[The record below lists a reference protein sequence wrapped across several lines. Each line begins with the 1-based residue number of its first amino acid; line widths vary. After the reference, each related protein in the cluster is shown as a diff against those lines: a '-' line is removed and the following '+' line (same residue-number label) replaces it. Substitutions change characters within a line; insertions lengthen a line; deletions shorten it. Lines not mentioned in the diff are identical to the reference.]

1 MGKLNKNELLEGV
14 RNIIQESFN
23 RDTENF
29 DGTTK
34 FNIHR
39 YVNGLIEEGHK
50 NPELMSYLV
59 NYNNALANGAQ
70 DFMLFEQFGQGL
82 VKYAKGNKSIKTVIE
97 QMNNTLATD
106 GANLVGYQLI
116 EQIENPLTKDNIKYL
131 YNQYVANKCQE
142 TKDNLVEALSQLV
155 EDGDPVATKLNI
167 LLTEESSMSANFIH
181 ADYVNESEVKNFEKK
196 LQEQRDKKTMDQIF
210 SKVQRYIDEKLD
222 EDEKARLTEKD
233 DFCLNAIAN
242 NQGINLS
249 EHINNIRHSDASSN
263 QRLMEV
269 INLYSNAINQGAYE
283 ERLYETFLQNVSKFN
298 YLLPVSKAMKSITEK
313 VDSKREE
320 ITLTKILEEMKDDHS
335 SFIYVDLIQEDVARY
350 VKEPNAINRVQ
361 LRNALMPYASDP
373 YINEMFNVI
382 YSDNSRRAN
391 ELTEKALNIKDQIN
405 IIRENA
411 SVSNIYT
418 PVQYVKEN
426 EAIFNVNGQFYV
438 KKGNNIAVLED
449 KLVDQLDER
458 FVELCRLVNDPHVEI
473 NEDHIILHSN
483 DKYATI
489 FEGYVDIYGHKES
502 KETLRNLREMCMKY
516 DDYDTNFYI
525 MCSCLLENFNNIA
538 KIDWAKHVTLNE
550 NNNINADLFKLDQ
563 NIFIATHNDAIGQHT
578 FYRNVNPIF
587 CKNKLNEHMG
597 INVSSLFSDLLPSQ
611 DKIILKLN
619 ETKNQYEDSIEKYED
634 MIEKLN
640 KALESASDENKE
652 KLEKAIADAEEKLDD
667 IKTEYKEWQK
677 QADDATGEDNSDDT
691 DDEDSV
697 DDETTD
703 DNSTDDGTVT
713 KENPNEPMS
722 DEEVDAS
729 KDELSQ
735 PLSGEDGESEATDNF
750 DDEESDEGVTDDEFA
765 KFLGSDSDDDSDDD
779 EDSEGTGFDDAAANA
794 IDADNDSDEDET
806 DFEDS
811 DDDYDSE
818 DVFGSDEDS
827 DEDDEEAFKEVNF
840 DDDSDDSET
849 TDDDEDIF
857 EPEDSDETETDDSD
871 EFGNSEDDEETA
883 SEDNDEDSYNSM
895 TTVDMGDNSDD
906 EETAEPGDEATD
918 VFGGDTED
926 PLGTN
931 SEIEDIPDNTPKTVE
946 DEKEETYQPKFSYK
960 IADVMFD
967 ENVKDGKKEKSGS
980 VIVIVP
986 MIDGTGKKYV
996 ENKTIEF
1003 YLDDDNNPILDNE
1016 PMTNELYAAVIDAIK
1031 NHPDY
1036 SDVCETAEP
1045 ANEEV
1050 GPTVAAQLADDDD
1063 DDDWEAAYLRDG
1075 NDEDREEYSQKL
1087 DSDDDDDDDDW
1098 DYPLTKLSDED
1109 DDNSDND
1116 SDDDMFG
1123 FKMSDITDDEDD
1135 SDDDSDEEDDE
1146 DDDKETVIIPTY
1158 KSGNTEIELPA
1169 PSADGTEI
1177 PESKEV
1183 KVKKPLKEHKSIKIT
1198 PVFKNKAGKSFFL
1211 NEATIK
1217 ASKSKDQKGTPLT
1230 EEIID
1235 GSTTNEIS
1243 TSDSTG
1249 NNPIEDY
1256 NEETDYDT
1264 LSKMQVKAIKSA
1276 GKANEDG
1283 NNVIVTD
1290 LATEGH
1296 DSDTVKYFII
1306 SDNYESCDSESYAIY
1321 QIGADIYYRDAKEF
1335 YQIIEDFKDEV
1346 PGQTIESLKVD
1357 YADKGKQLTSYN
1369 ITDND
1374 DCMFIISSIFSALTG
1389 KSYDSNNKYMN
1400 ENCKIKRST
1409 KVDSDND
1416 IDNSK
1421 VANDAKYGTKEEN
1434 DFKQEIEDKQKKDG
1448 LVGALDPQQDENEA
1462 VKPKLPNVNLVTEH
1476 NNKNPF
1482 LEEGAVIEYEVND
1495 KVLYKNEPWTVF
1507 AVDEETG
1514 DKQNLKITKDG
1525 KTLDVT
1531 SKDIKPDPSQFKDID
1546 NTPDQFEFDKNNLN
1560 KTPEN
1565 PKAEKMADLNG
1576 KTVEC
1581 NIVVDSMVL
1590 KNTLNGERFKANLKD
1605 ILEGVDDVR
1614 VYVGDKE
1621 ETWHKDNIDID
1632 VEDWIPAVIASENDE
1647 PLRKIK
1653 VSPKSYVDTTDDTD
1667 LVDCTVAGKVTQLPK
1682 HAIRI
1687 LV

>member
-1 MGKLNKNELLEGV
+1 MGKLNKSELLEGV

-50 NPELMSYLV
+50 NPELMSYLI

-82 VKYAKGNKSIKTVIE
+82 AKYAKGNKSIKSVIE

-116 EQIENPLTKDNIKYL
+116 EQIDNPLTKDNIKYL

-142 TKDNLVEALSQLV
+142 TKDNLVEALSPLV

-640 KALESASDENKE
+640 KALESSSDENKE

-667 IKTEYKEWQK
+667 IKAEYKEWQK
-677 QADDATGEDNSDDT
+677 QADDVTGEDNSDDT
-691 DDEDSV
+691 DD
-697 DDETTD
+697 DET
-703 DNSTDDGTVT
+703 TDDGTVT

-735 PLSGEDGESEATDNF
+735 PLSGEDGDSEATDNF
-750 DDEESDEGVTDDEFA
+750 DDEESDEGITDDEFA
-765 KFLGSDSDDDSDDD
+765 KFLGSDSDDD

-794 IDADNDSDEDET
+794 IDADNDSDDDET

-811 DDDYDSE
+811 DDDYDSD

-827 DEDDEEAFKEVNF
+827 DDDSDEEAFKEVNF
-840 DDDSDDSET
+840 DDDTDDTESA
-849 TDDDEDIF
+849 DDDEDIF
-857 EPEDSDETETDDSD
+857 EPEDSDETETDDED
-871 EFGNSEDDEETA
+871 EFGNSEDYEETA
-883 SEDNDEDSYNSM
+883 SEDNDEDTYNSM

-931 SEIEDIPDNTPKTVE
+931 SEIEDIPANTPKTVE
-946 DEKEETYQPKFSYK
+946 DEKEEIYQPKFSYK

-1063 DDDWEAAYLRDG
+1063 DDDDWEAAYLRDG

-1087 DSDDDDDDDDW
+1087 DSDDDDDDDDNW
-1098 DYPLTKLSDED
+1098 DYPLTKLSDEED

-1123 FKMSDITDDEDD
+1123 FKMSDITDDED
-1135 SDDDSDEEDDE
+1135 EDDE
-1146 DDDKETVIIPTY
+1146 DSDEDTDDKETVIIPTY

-1177 PESKEV
+1177 PESKKV

-1264 LSKMQVKAIKSA
+1264 LSKMHVKAIKSA
-1276 GKANEDG
+1276 EKANEDG

-1306 SDNYESCDSESYAIY
+1306 SDNYESGDSESYAIY

-1357 YADKGKQLTSYN
+1357 YADKGEQLTSYN
-1369 ITDND
+1369 ITDSD

-1409 KVDSDND
+1409 KIDSDND

-1462 VKPKLPNVNLVTEH
+1462 AKPKLPNVNLVTEH
-1476 NNKNPF
+1476 NKNPF

-1514 DKQNLKITKDG
+1514 DKQNLKITKNG
-1525 KTLDVT
+1525 KTIDVT

-1653 VSPKSYVDTTDDTD
+1653 VNPKSYVDTTDDTD

>member
-1 MGKLNKNELLEGV
+1 MGKLNKSELLEGV

-50 NPELMSYLV
+50 NPELMSYLI

-82 VKYAKGNKSIKTVIE
+82 AKYAKGNKSIKTVIE

-142 TKDNLVEALSQLV
+142 TKDNLVEALSPLV

-283 ERLYETFLQNVSKFN
+283 ERLYETFLQNISKFN

-483 DKYATI
+483 NKYATI

-667 IKTEYKEWQK
+667 IKAEYKEWQK
-677 QADDATGEDNSDDT
+677 QADDVTGENNSDDT
-691 DDEDSV
+691 DD
-697 DDETTD
+697 DET
-703 DNSTDDGTVT
+703 TDDGTVT

-735 PLSGEDGESEATDNF
+735 PLSGEDGDSEATDNF
-750 DDEESDEGVTDDEFA
+750 DDEESDEGITDDEFA
-765 KFLGSDSDDDSDDD
+765 KFLGSDSDDD

-794 IDADNDSDEDET
+794 IDADNDSDDET

-811 DDDYDSE
+811 DDDYDSD

-827 DEDDEEAFKEVNF
+827 DDDSDEEAFKEVNF
-840 DDDSDDSET
+840 DDDSDSDS
-849 TDDDEDIF
+849 TDDDDDIF
-857 EPEDSDETETDDSD
+857 EPEDSDETETDDED

-883 SEDNDEDSYNSM
+883 SEDNDEDTYNSM

-931 SEIEDIPDNTPKTVE
+931 SEIEDIPANTPKTVE
-946 DEKEETYQPKFSYK
+946 DQKEETYQPKFSYK

-1063 DDDWEAAYLRDG
+1063 DDDDWEAAYLRDG

-1087 DSDDDDDDDDW
+1087 DSDDDDDDDDNW
-1098 DYPLTKLSDED
+1098 DYPLIKLSDEEE

-1123 FKMSDITDDEDD
+1123 FKMSDITDDED
-1135 SDDDSDEEDDE
+1135 EDDE
-1146 DDDKETVIIPTY
+1146 DSDEDTDDKETVIIPTY

-1264 LSKMQVKAIKSA
+1264 LSKMHVKAIKSA
-1276 GKANEDG
+1276 EKANEDG

-1306 SDNYESCDSESYAIY
+1306 SDNYESGDSESYAIY
-1321 QIGADIYYRDAKEF
+1321 QLGADIYYRDAKEF

-1357 YADKGKQLTSYN
+1357 YADKGEQLTSYN
-1369 ITDND
+1369 ITDSD

-1462 VKPKLPNVNLVTEH
+1462 AKPKLPNVNLVTEH
-1476 NNKNPF
+1476 NKNPF

-1514 DKQNLKITKDG
+1514 DKQNLKITKNG
-1525 KTLDVT
+1525 KTIDVT

-1653 VSPKSYVDTTDDTD
+1653 VNPKSYVDTTDDTD

>member
-1 MGKLNKNELLEGV
+1 MGKLNKSELLEGV

-50 NPELMSYLV
+50 NPELMNYLI

-82 VKYAKGNKSIKTVIE
+82 AKYAKGNKSIKTVIE

-142 TKDNLVEALSQLV
+142 TKDNLVEALSPLV

-283 ERLYETFLQNVSKFN
+283 ERLYETFLQSISKFN

-667 IKTEYKEWQK
+667 IKAEYKEWQK
-677 QADDATGEDNSDDT
+677 QVDDVTGEDNSDDT
-691 DDEDSV
+691 G
-697 DDETTD
+697 DDET
-703 DNSTDDGTVT
+703 TDDGTVT

-735 PLSGEDGESEATDNF
+735 PLSGEDGDSEATDNF
-750 DDEESDEGVTDDEFA
+750 DDEESDEGITDDEFA
-765 KFLGSDSDDDSDDD
+765 KFLGSDSDDD
-779 EDSEGTGFDDAAANA
+779 EDSEGTGFDNAAANA
-794 IDADNDSDEDET
+794 IDADNDSDDDET

-811 DDDYDSE
+811 DDDYDSD

-827 DEDDEEAFKEVNF
+827 DDDSDEEAFKEVNF
-840 DDDSDDSET
+840 DDDTDDTESA
-849 TDDDEDIF
+849 DDDEDIF
-857 EPEDSDETETDDSD
+857 EPEDSDETETDDKD

-883 SEDNDEDSYNSM
+883 SEDNDEDTYNSM
-895 TTVDMGDNSDD
+895 TTVDMGDNSDN

-931 SEIEDIPDNTPKTVE
+931 SEIEDIPANTPKTVE
-946 DEKEETYQPKFSYK
+946 DEKEEIYQPKFSYK

-1016 PMTNELYAAVIDAIK
+1016 PMTNELYSAVIDAIK

-1063 DDDWEAAYLRDG
+1063 DDDWETAYLRDG

-1087 DSDDDDDDDDW
+1087 DSNDDDDDDDNW
-1098 DYPLTKLSDED
+1098 DYPLTKLSDEED
-1109 DDNSDND
+1109 DDDSDND

-1123 FKMSDITDDEDD
+1123 FKMSDITDDEDEDDED
-1135 SDDDSDEEDDE
+1135 SDDDT
-1146 DDDKETVIIPTY
+1146 DDKETVIIPTY

-1243 TSDSTG
+1243 TSDYTG

-1264 LSKMQVKAIKSA
+1264 LSKMHVKAIKSVE
-1276 GKANEDG
+1276 KANEDG

-1306 SDNYESCDSESYAIY
+1306 SDNYESDDSESYAIY

-1357 YADKGKQLTSYN
+1357 YADKGEQLTSYN
-1369 ITDND
+1369 ITDSD

-1409 KVDSDND
+1409 KIDSDND

-1462 VKPKLPNVNLVTEH
+1462 AKPKLPNVNLVTEH
-1476 NNKNPF
+1476 NKNPF

-1514 DKQNLKITKDG
+1514 GKQNLKITKNG
-1525 KTLDVT
+1525 KTIDVT
-1531 SKDIKPDPSQFKDID
+1531 SNDIKPDPSQFKDID

-1632 VEDWIPAVIASENDE
+1632 VKDWIPAVIASENDE

-1653 VSPKSYVDTTDDTD
+1653 VNPKSYVDTTDDTD

>member
-82 VKYAKGNKSIKTVIE
+82 AKYAKGNKSIKTVIE

-106 GANLVGYQLI
+106 GADLVGYQLI

-142 TKDNLVEALSQLV
+142 TKDNLVEALSPLV

-473 NEDHIILHSN
+473 NEDYIILHSN

-640 KALESASDENKE
+640 KALETASDENKE

-667 IKTEYKEWQK
+667 IKAEYKEWQK
-677 QADDATGEDNSDDT
+677 QVDDVTGKDKSDDK
-691 DDEDSV
+691 D
-697 DDETTD
+697 DDET
-703 DNSTDDGTVT
+703 TDDGTVT

-735 PLSGEDGESEATDNF
+735 PLSGEDGDSEATDNF
-750 DDEESDEGVTDDEFA
+750 DDEESDEGITDDEFA
-765 KFLGSDSDDDSDDD
+765 KFLGSDSDDD
-779 EDSEGTGFDDAAANA
+779 EDSEGTGFDNAAANA
-794 IDADNDSDEDET
+794 IDADNDSDYDET
-806 DFEDS
+806 DFEDP
-811 DDDYDSE
+811 DYDYDS
-818 DVFGSDEDS
+818 DDIFGYDEDS
-827 DEDDEEAFKEVNF
+827 DDDSDEEAFKEVNF
-840 DDDSDDSET
+840 DDDSDDSDS

-857 EPEDSDETETDDSD
+857 EPEDSDETETDDED
-871 EFGNSEDDEETA
+871 EFGNSEDDEETT
-883 SEDNDEDSYNSM
+883 SEDNDEDTYNSM

-906 EETAEPGDEATD
+906 EENTEPGDEATD

-931 SEIEDIPDNTPKTVE
+931 FEIEDIPSNTPKTVE
-946 DEKEETYQPKFSYK
+946 DEKEEAYQPKFSYK

-1036 SDVCETAEP
+1036 NDVCDTAEP

-1050 GPTVAAQLADDDD
+1050 GPTVAAQLTDDND
-1063 DDDWEAAYLRDG
+1063 DDDWEAEYLRDG

-1087 DSDDDDDDDDW
+1087 DSDDDDDDDW
-1098 DYPLTKLSDED
+1098 DFPLTKLSD
-1109 DDNSDND
+1109 DND
-1116 SDDDMFG
+1116 ESDDDMFG
-1123 FKMSDITDDEDD
+1123 FKMSDIND
-1135 SDDDSDEEDDE
+1135 SDDDESDDDE
-1146 DDDKETVIIPTY
+1146 SDDKETVIIPTY

-1177 PESKEV
+1177 PESKKV

-1198 PVFKNKAGKSFFL
+1198 PVFKNKSGKSFFL

-1276 GKANEDG
+1276 EKANEDG

-1290 LATEGH
+1290 LSTEGY

-1306 SDNYESCDSESYAIY
+1306 SKNYESGDSESYAIY

-1357 YADKGKQLTSYN
+1357 YADKGEQLTSYN
-1369 ITDND
+1369 ITDSD

-1409 KVDSDND
+1409 KIDSDDD

-1448 LVGALDPQQDENEA
+1448 LVGALDPPQDENEA
-1462 VKPKLPNVNLVTEH
+1462 AKPKLPNVNLVTEH
-1476 NNKNPF
+1476 NKNPF

-1514 DKQNLKITKDG
+1514 DKQNLKITKNG
-1525 KTLDVT
+1525 KTIDVT

-1621 ETWHKDNIDID
+1621 ETWHKDNIDIA

-1653 VSPKSYVDTTDDTD
+1653 VNPKSYVDTTDDTD

>member
-1 MGKLNKNELLEGV
+1 
-14 RNIIQESFN
+14 
-23 RDTENF
+23 
-29 DGTTK
+29 
-34 FNIHR
+34 
-39 YVNGLIEEGHK
+39 
-50 NPELMSYLV
+50 
-59 NYNNALANGAQ
+59 
-70 DFMLFEQFGQGL
+70 
-82 VKYAKGNKSIKTVIE
+82 
-97 QMNNTLATD
+97 
-106 GANLVGYQLI
+106 
-116 EQIENPLTKDNIKYL
+116 
-131 YNQYVANKCQE
+131 
-142 TKDNLVEALSQLV
+142 
-155 EDGDPVATKLNI
+155 
-167 LLTEESSMSANFIH
+167 
-181 ADYVNESEVKNFEKK
+181 
-196 LQEQRDKKTMDQIF
+196 
-210 SKVQRYIDEKLD
+210 
-222 EDEKARLTEKD
+222 
-233 DFCLNAIAN
+233 
-242 NQGINLS
+242 
-249 EHINNIRHSDASSN
+249 
-263 QRLMEV
+263 MEV

-667 IKTEYKEWQK
+667 IKAEYKEWQK
-677 QADDATGEDNSDDT
+677 QADDVTGEDNSDDI
-691 DDEDSV
+691 DDEDSK
-697 DDETTD
+697 DDD
-703 DNSTDDGTVT
+703 TVT

-722 DEEVDAS
+722 DDEVDAS

-735 PLSGEDGESEATDNF
+735 PLSGEDGDSEATDNF

-765 KFLGSDSDDDSDDD
+765 KFLGSDSDDDYDD

-794 IDADNDSDEDET
+794 IDADDDADDDET
-806 DFEDS
+806 DFDDS
-811 DDDYDSE
+811 EDDYDSE

-840 DDDSDDSET
+840 DDDSNDSET

-857 EPEDSDETETDDSD
+857 EPEDSDETETDDED
-871 EFGNSEDDEETA
+871 EFGNSEDDDETA
-883 SEDNDEDSYNSM
+883 SEDNDEDTYNSM

-906 EETAEPGDEATD
+906 EETDEPGDEATD

-931 SEIEDIPDNTPKTVE
+931 SEIEDIPANTPKTVE
-946 DEKEETYQPKFSYK
+946 DEKEEAYQPKFSYK

-1063 DDDWEAAYLRDG
+1063 DDDDWETAYLRDG

-1087 DSDDDDDDDDW
+1087 DSDEDDDDW
-1098 DYPLTKLSDED
+1098 DFPLTKLSDEDD

-1123 FKMSDITDDEDD
+1123 FKMSDITDDEDEN
-1135 SDDDSDEEDDE
+1135 DDDSDEDD
-1146 DDDKETVIIPTY
+1146 DSDDKETVIIPTY
-1158 KSGNTEIELPA
+1158 KSGKTEIELPA

-1217 ASKSKDQKGTPLT
+1217 ASKSKD
-1230 EEIID
+1230 
-1235 GSTTNEIS
+1235 
-1243 TSDSTG
+1243 
-1249 NNPIEDY
+1249 
-1256 NEETDYDT
+1256 
-1264 LSKMQVKAIKSA
+1264 
-1276 GKANEDG
+1276 
-1283 NNVIVTD
+1283 
-1290 LATEGH
+1290 
-1296 DSDTVKYFII
+1296 
-1306 SDNYESCDSESYAIY
+1306 
-1321 QIGADIYYRDAKEF
+1321 
-1335 YQIIEDFKDEV
+1335 
-1346 PGQTIESLKVD
+1346 
-1357 YADKGKQLTSYN
+1357 
-1369 ITDND
+1369 
-1374 DCMFIISSIFSALTG
+1374 
-1389 KSYDSNNKYMN
+1389 
-1400 ENCKIKRST
+1400 
-1409 KVDSDND
+1409 
-1416 IDNSK
+1416 
-1421 VANDAKYGTKEEN
+1421 
-1434 DFKQEIEDKQKKDG
+1434 
-1448 LVGALDPQQDENEA
+1448 
-1462 VKPKLPNVNLVTEH
+1462 
-1476 NNKNPF
+1476 
-1482 LEEGAVIEYEVND
+1482 
-1495 KVLYKNEPWTVF
+1495 
-1507 AVDEETG
+1507 
-1514 DKQNLKITKDG
+1514 
-1525 KTLDVT
+1525 
-1531 SKDIKPDPSQFKDID
+1531 
-1546 NTPDQFEFDKNNLN
+1546 
-1560 KTPEN
+1560 
-1565 PKAEKMADLNG
+1565 
-1576 KTVEC
+1576 
-1581 NIVVDSMVL
+1581 
-1590 KNTLNGERFKANLKD
+1590 
-1605 ILEGVDDVR
+1605 
-1614 VYVGDKE
+1614 
-1621 ETWHKDNIDID
+1621 
-1632 VEDWIPAVIASENDE
+1632 
-1647 PLRKIK
+1647 
-1653 VSPKSYVDTTDDTD
+1653 
-1667 LVDCTVAGKVTQLPK
+1667 
-1682 HAIRI
+1682 
-1687 LV
+1687 

>member
-1 MGKLNKNELLEGV
+1 MGKLNKSELLEGV

-50 NPELMSYLV
+50 NPELMSYLI

-82 VKYAKGNKSIKTVIE
+82 AKYAKGNKSIKTVIE

-142 TKDNLVEALSQLV
+142 TKDNLVEALSPLV

-283 ERLYETFLQNVSKFN
+283 ERLYETFLQNISKFN

-382 YSDNSRRAN
+382 YSDNSRRSN

-483 DKYATI
+483 NKYATI

-640 KALESASDENKE
+640 KALESSSDENKE

-667 IKTEYKEWQK
+667 IKAEYKEWQK
-677 QADDATGEDNSDDT
+677 QADDVTGEDNSDDT
-691 DDEDSV
+691 DD
-697 DDETTD
+697 DET
-703 DNSTDDGTVT
+703 TDDGTVT

-735 PLSGEDGESEATDNF
+735 PLSGEDGDSEATDNF
-750 DDEESDEGVTDDEFA
+750 DDEESDEGITDDEFA
-765 KFLGSDSDDDSDDD
+765 KFLGSDSDDN
-779 EDSEGTGFDDAAANA
+779 EDSEGTGFDNAAANA
-794 IDADNDSDEDET
+794 IDADDDADDDET

-811 DDDYDSE
+811 DDDYDSD

-827 DEDDEEAFKEVNF
+827 DDDSDEEAFKEVNF
-840 DDDSDDSET
+840 DDDTDDTESA
-849 TDDDEDIF
+849 DDDEDIF
-857 EPEDSDETETDDSD
+857 EPEDSDEIETDDED

-883 SEDNDEDSYNSM
+883 SEDNDEDTYNSM

-931 SEIEDIPDNTPKTVE
+931 SEIEDIPANTPKTVE

-1050 GPTVAAQLADDDD
+1050 GPTVAAQIADDDDD

-1087 DSDDDDDDDDW
+1087 DSDDDDDDDNW
-1098 DYPLTKLSDED
+1098 DYPLTKLSDEED

-1123 FKMSDITDDEDD
+1123 FKMSDITDDED
-1135 SDDDSDEEDDE
+1135 EDDE
-1146 DDDKETVIIPTY
+1146 DSDEDTDDKETVIIPTY

-1177 PESKEV
+1177 PESKNV

-1264 LSKMQVKAIKSA
+1264 LSKMHVKAIKSA
-1276 GKANEDG
+1276 EKTNEDG

-1306 SDNYESCDSESYAIY
+1306 SDNYESGDSESYAIY

-1357 YADKGKQLTSYN
+1357 YADKGEQLTSYN
-1369 ITDND
+1369 ITDSD

-1462 VKPKLPNVNLVTEH
+1462 AKPKLPNVNLVTEH
-1476 NNKNPF
+1476 NKNSF

-1514 DKQNLKITKDG
+1514 DKQNLKITKNG
-1525 KTLDVT
+1525 KTIDVT

-1653 VSPKSYVDTTDDTD
+1653 VNPKSYVDTTDDTD

>member
-1 MGKLNKNELLEGV
+1 MGKLNKSELLEGV

-82 VKYAKGNKSIKTVIE
+82 AKYAKGNKSIKSVIE

-142 TKDNLVEALSQLV
+142 TKDNLVEALSSLV

-181 ADYVNESEVKNFEKK
+181 ADYVNESEVKKFEKK

-411 SVSNIYT
+411 TVSNIYT

-550 NNNINADLFKLDQ
+550 NNNINADLFRLDQ

-667 IKTEYKEWQK
+667 IKAEYKEWQK
-677 QADDATGEDNSDDT
+677 QVDDVTGEDNSDDT
-691 DDEDSV
+691 DD
-697 DDETTD
+697 DET
-703 DNSTDDGTVT
+703 TDDGTVT

-735 PLSGEDGESEATDNF
+735 PLSGEDGDSEVTDNF
-750 DDEESDEGVTDDEFA
+750 DDEESDEGITDDEFA

-794 IDADNDSDEDET
+794 IDADDDADDDET

-811 DDDYDSE
+811 DDDYDSD

-840 DDDSDDSET
+840 DDDTDDTEST
-849 TDDDEDIF
+849 DDEDIF
-857 EPEDSDETETDDSD
+857 EPQDSDETETDDED

-883 SEDNDEDSYNSM
+883 SEDNDEDTYNSM

-931 SEIEDIPDNTPKTVE
+931 SEIEDIPANTPKTVE
-946 DEKEETYQPKFSYK
+946 DEKEEAYQPKFSYK

-1087 DSDDDDDDDDW
+1087 DSDDDDDDDDNW

-1123 FKMSDITDDEDD
+1123 FKMSDITDNED
-1135 SDDDSDEEDDE
+1135 EDDE
-1146 DDDKETVIIPTY
+1146 DSDDTDDKETVIIPTY

-1264 LSKMQVKAIKSA
+1264 LSKMHVKAIKSSE
-1276 GKANEDG
+1276 KANEDG

-1306 SDNYESCDSESYAIY
+1306 SDNYESGDSESYAIY
-1321 QIGADIYYRDAKEF
+1321 QLGADIYYRDAKEF

-1357 YADKGKQLTSYN
+1357 YADKGEQLTSYN
-1369 ITDND
+1369 ITDSD

-1462 VKPKLPNVNLVTEH
+1462 AKPKLPNVNLVTEH
-1476 NNKNPF
+1476 NKNPF

-1514 DKQNLKITKDG
+1514 DKQNLKITKNG
-1525 KTLDVT
+1525 KTIDVT

-1605 ILEGVDDVR
+1605 ILEGVDNVR

-1621 ETWHKDNIDID
+1621 ETWNKDNIDID

-1653 VSPKSYVDTTDDTD
+1653 VNPKSYVDTTDDTD

>member
-1 MGKLNKNELLEGV
+1 MGKLNKSELLEGV

-50 NPELMSYLV
+50 NPALMSYLV

-82 VKYAKGNKSIKTVIE
+82 AKYAKGNKSIKSVIE

-116 EQIENPLTKDNIKYL
+116 EQIKNPLTKDNIKYL

-142 TKDNLVEALSQLV
+142 TKDNLVEALSPLV

-263 QRLMEV
+263 KRLMEV

-640 KALESASDENKE
+640 KALESSSDENKE

-667 IKTEYKEWQK
+667 IKAEYKEWQK
-677 QADDATGEDNSDDT
+677 QADDVTGEDNSDDT
-691 DDEDSV
+691 DD
-697 DDETTD
+697 DETTD
-703 DNSTDDGTVT
+703 DDSTDDGTVT

-735 PLSGEDGESEATDNF
+735 PLSGEDGDSEATDNF

-765 KFLGSDSDDDSDDD
+765 KFLGNDSDDDVDDD

-794 IDADNDSDEDET
+794 IDADDDSDDDET

-811 DDDYDSE
+811 DDDYDS
-818 DVFGSDEDS
+818 DDIFGSDEDS
-827 DEDDEEAFKEVNF
+827 DEDSDEEAFKEVNF
-840 DDDSDDSET
+840 DDDSDDSDS

-857 EPEDSDETETDDSD
+857 EPDDSDETETDDEA
-871 EFGNSEDDEETA
+871 EFGTSEDDEETA
-883 SEDNDEDSYNSM
+883 SEDNDEDTYNSM
-895 TTVDMGDNSDD
+895 TTVDMGDNSDND
-906 EETAEPGDEATD
+906 ETVEPGDEATD

-931 SEIEDIPDNTPKTVE
+931 SEIEDIPANTPKTVE
-946 DEKEETYQPKFSYK
+946 DEKEEAYQPKFSYK

-1036 SDVCETAEP
+1036 NDVCETAEP

-1087 DSDDDDDDDDW
+1087 DSDDDDDDDDNW
-1098 DYPLTKLSDED
+1098 DFPLTKLSDED

-1123 FKMSDITDDEDD
+1123 FKMSDITDDEDEDDED
-1135 SDDDSDEEDDE
+1135 SDDDT
-1146 DDDKETVIIPTY
+1146 DDKETVIIPTY

-1264 LSKMQVKAIKSA
+1264 LSKMHVKAIKSA
-1276 GKANEDG
+1276 EKANEDG

-1290 LATEGH
+1290 LSTEGH

-1306 SDNYESCDSESYAIY
+1306 SDNYESGDSESYAIY

-1357 YADKGKQLTSYN
+1357 YADKGEQLTSYN
-1369 ITDND
+1369 ITDSD

-1409 KVDSDND
+1409 KIDSDND

-1462 VKPKLPNVNLVTEH
+1462 AKPKLPNVNLVTEH
-1476 NNKNPF
+1476 NKNPF
-1482 LEEGAVIEYEVND
+1482 LEEDAVIEYEVND

-1514 DKQNLKITKDG
+1514 DKQNLKITKNG
-1525 KTLDVT
+1525 KTIDVT

-1653 VSPKSYVDTTDDTD
+1653 VNPKSYVDTTDDTD

>member
-1 MGKLNKNELLEGV
+1 MGKLNKSELLEGV

-82 VKYAKGNKSIKTVIE
+82 AKYAKGNKSIKTVIE

-142 TKDNLVEALSQLV
+142 TKDNLVEALSPLV

-473 NEDHIILHSN
+473 NEDYIILHSN

-667 IKTEYKEWQK
+667 IKAEYKEWQK
-677 QADDATGEDNSDDT
+677 QADDVTGEDNSDDT
-691 DDEDSV
+691 DD
-697 DDETTD
+697 DET
-703 DNSTDDGTVT
+703 TDDGTVT

-735 PLSGEDGESEATDNF
+735 PLSGEDGDSEATDNF

-794 IDADNDSDEDET
+794 IDADNDSDDET

-811 DDDYDSE
+811 DDDYDSD
-818 DVFGSDEDS
+818 DVFGSDDDS
-827 DEDDEEAFKEVNF
+827 DDDSDEEAFKEVNF
-840 DDDSDDSET
+840 DDDSDDSDS

-857 EPEDSDETETDDSD
+857 EPEDSDETETDDED
-871 EFGNSEDDEETA
+871 EFGTSEDDEETA
-883 SEDNDEDSYNSM
+883 SEDNDEDTYNSM
-895 TTVDMGDNSDD
+895 TTVDMGDNSDND
-906 EETAEPGDEATD
+906 ETVEPGDEATD

-931 SEIEDIPDNTPKTVE
+931 SEIEDIPANTPKTVE
-946 DEKEETYQPKFSYK
+946 DQKEETYQPKFSYK

-1063 DDDWEAAYLRDG
+1063 DDDDWEAAYLRDG

-1087 DSDDDDDDDDW
+1087 DSDDDDDDDW

-1109 DDNSDND
+1109 DDDNSDND
-1116 SDDDMFG
+1116 DDDNMFG
-1123 FKMSDITDDEDD
+1123 FNMSDITDDEDD
-1135 SDDDSDEEDDE
+1135 DSDEDDDDS
-1146 DDDKETVIIPTY
+1146 DDKETVIIPTY

-1177 PESKEV
+1177 PESKKV

-1243 TSDSTG
+1243 TSDYTG

-1276 GKANEDG
+1276 EKANEDG

-1306 SDNYESCDSESYAIY
+1306 SDNYESGDSESYAIY
-1321 QIGADIYYRDAKEF
+1321 QLGADIYYRDAKEF

-1357 YADKGKQLTSYN
+1357 YADKGEQLTSYN
-1369 ITDND
+1369 ITDSD

-1462 VKPKLPNVNLVTEH
+1462 AKPKLPNVNLVTEH
-1476 NNKNPF
+1476 NKNPF

-1514 DKQNLKITKDG
+1514 DKQNLKITKNG
-1525 KTLDVT
+1525 KTIDVT

-1632 VEDWIPAVIASENDE
+1632 VKDWIPAVIASENDE

-1653 VSPKSYVDTTDDTD
+1653 VNPKSYVDTTDDTD

>member
-1 MGKLNKNELLEGV
+1 MGKLNKSELLEGV

-82 VKYAKGNKSIKTVIE
+82 AKYAKGNKSIKSVIE

-142 TKDNLVEALSQLV
+142 TKDNLVEALSSLV

-667 IKTEYKEWQK
+667 IKAEYKEWQK
-677 QADDATGEDNSDDT
+677 QADDVTGEDNSDDT
-691 DDEDSV
+691 DD
-697 DDETTD
+697 DET
-703 DNSTDDGTVT
+703 TDDGTVT

-735 PLSGEDGESEATDNF
+735 PLSGEDGDSEATDNF
-750 DDEESDEGVTDDEFA
+750 DDEESDEGITDDEFA

-794 IDADNDSDEDET
+794 IDADDDADDDET

-811 DDDYDSE
+811 DDDYDSD

-840 DDDSDDSET
+840 DDDSDDSDS

-857 EPEDSDETETDDSD
+857 EPEDSDETETDDED
-871 EFGNSEDDEETA
+871 EFGNSEDDKETA
-883 SEDNDEDSYNSM
+883 SEDNDEDTYNSM

-931 SEIEDIPDNTPKTVE
+931 SEIEDIPANTPKTVE
-946 DEKEETYQPKFSYK
+946 DEKEEAYQPKFSYK

-1063 DDDWEAAYLRDG
+1063 DDDDWEAAYLRDG

-1087 DSDDDDDDDDW
+1087 DSDDDDDDDW
-1098 DYPLTKLSDED
+1098 DYSLTKLSDD
-1109 DDNSDND
+1109 DDEDNSDND
-1116 SDDDMFG
+1116 DDDDMFG
-1123 FKMSDITDDEDD
+1123 FKMSDITDDED
-1135 SDDDSDEEDDE
+1135 EDDE
-1146 DDDKETVIIPTY
+1146 DSDEDTDDKETVIIPTY

-1217 ASKSKDQKGTPLT
+1217 ASKSKDQKGTPLA
-1230 EEIID
+1230 EEVID

-1264 LSKMQVKAIKSA
+1264 LSKMHVKAIKSA
-1276 GKANEDG
+1276 EKANEDG

-1306 SDNYESCDSESYAIY
+1306 SDNYESGDSESYAIY
-1321 QIGADIYYRDAKEF
+1321 QLGADIYYRDAKEF

-1357 YADKGKQLTSYN
+1357 YADKGEQLTSYN
-1369 ITDND
+1369 ITDSD

-1462 VKPKLPNVNLVTEH
+1462 AKPKLPNVNLVTEH
-1476 NNKNPF
+1476 NKNPF

-1514 DKQNLKITKDG
+1514 DKQNLKITKNG
-1525 KTLDVT
+1525 KTIDVT

-1653 VSPKSYVDTTDDTD
+1653 VNPKSYVDTTDDTG

>member
-1 MGKLNKNELLEGV
+1 MGKLNKSELLEGV

-50 NPELMSYLV
+50 NPELMSYLI

-82 VKYAKGNKSIKTVIE
+82 AKYAKGNKSIKSVIE

-142 TKDNLVEALSQLV
+142 TKDNLVEALSPLV

-483 DKYATI
+483 NKYATI

-667 IKTEYKEWQK
+667 IKAEYKEWQK
-677 QADDATGEDNSDDT
+677 QADDVTGEDNSDDT
-691 DDEDSV
+691 DD
-697 DDETTD
+697 DET
-703 DNSTDDGTVT
+703 TDDGTVT

-735 PLSGEDGESEATDNF
+735 PLSGEDGDSEATDNF
-750 DDEESDEGVTDDEFA
+750 DDEESDEGITDDEFA
-765 KFLGSDSDDDSDDD
+765 KFLGSDSDDD

-794 IDADNDSDEDET
+794 IDADNDSDDDET

-811 DDDYDSE
+811 DDDYDSD
-818 DVFGSDEDS
+818 DVFGSDEGSDDDS
-827 DEDDEEAFKEVNF
+827 DEEAFKEVNF
-840 DDDSDDSET
+840 DDDTDDTESA
-849 TDDDEDIF
+849 DDDEDIF
-857 EPEDSDETETDDSD
+857 EPEDSDETETDNED

-883 SEDNDEDSYNSM
+883 SEDNDEDTYNSM

-931 SEIEDIPDNTPKTVE
+931 SEIEDIPANTPKTVE
-946 DEKEETYQPKFSYK
+946 DEKEEAYQPKFSYK

-1063 DDDWEAAYLRDG
+1063 DDDDWEAAYLRDG

-1087 DSDDDDDDDDW
+1087 DSDDDDDDDNW
-1098 DYPLTKLSDED
+1098 DYPLTKLSDEED

-1123 FKMSDITDDEDD
+1123 FKMSDITDDEDEDDED
-1135 SDDDSDEEDDE
+1135 SDDDT
-1146 DDDKETVIIPTY
+1146 DDKETVIIPTY

-1177 PESKEV
+1177 PESKKV

-1264 LSKMQVKAIKSA
+1264 LSKMHVKAIKSA
-1276 GKANEDG
+1276 EKANEDG

-1306 SDNYESCDSESYAIY
+1306 SDNYESGDSESYAIY

-1357 YADKGKQLTSYN
+1357 YADKGEQLTSYN
-1369 ITDND
+1369 ITDSD

-1409 KVDSDND
+1409 KIDSDND

-1462 VKPKLPNVNLVTEH
+1462 AKPKLPNVNLVTEH
-1476 NNKNPF
+1476 NKNPF

-1514 DKQNLKITKDG
+1514 DKQNLKITKNG
-1525 KTLDVT
+1525 KTIDVT

-1653 VSPKSYVDTTDDTD
+1653 VNPKSYVDTTDDTD

>member
-1 MGKLNKNELLEGV
+1 MGKLNKSELLEGV

-50 NPELMSYLV
+50 NPELMSYLI

-82 VKYAKGNKSIKTVIE
+82 AKYAKGNKSIKSVIE

-142 TKDNLVEALSQLV
+142 TKDNLVEALSSLV

-283 ERLYETFLQNVSKFN
+283 ERLYETFLQNISKFN

-483 DKYATI
+483 NKYATI

-667 IKTEYKEWQK
+667 IKAEYKEWQK
-677 QADDATGEDNSDDT
+677 QADDVTGEDNSDDT
-691 DDEDSV
+691 DD
-697 DDETTD
+697 DET
-703 DNSTDDGTVT
+703 TDDGTVT

-735 PLSGEDGESEATDNF
+735 PLSGEDGDSEATDNF
-750 DDEESDEGVTDDEFA
+750 DDEESDEGITDDEFA
-765 KFLGSDSDDDSDDD
+765 KFLGSDSDDD

-794 IDADNDSDEDET
+794 IDADNDSDDDET
-806 DFEDS
+806 AFEDS
-811 DDDYDSE
+811 DDDYDSD
-818 DVFGSDEDS
+818 DVFGSDEGSDDDS
-827 DEDDEEAFKEVNF
+827 DEEAFKEVNF
-840 DDDSDDSET
+840 DDDTDDTEST
-849 TDDDEDIF
+849 DDEDIF
-857 EPEDSDETETDDSD
+857 EPEDSDETETDNED

-883 SEDNDEDSYNSM
+883 SEDNDEDTYNSM
-895 TTVDMGDNSDD
+895 TTVDMSDNSDD

-931 SEIEDIPDNTPKTVE
+931 SEIEDIPANTPKTVE

-1063 DDDWEAAYLRDG
+1063 DDDDWEAAYLRDG

-1087 DSDDDDDDDDW
+1087 DSDDDDDDDDNW

-1123 FKMSDITDDEDD
+1123 FKMSDITDDED
-1135 SDDDSDEEDDE
+1135 EDDE
-1146 DDDKETVIIPTY
+1146 DSDEDTDDKETVIIPTY

-1177 PESKEV
+1177 PESKKV

-1264 LSKMQVKAIKSA
+1264 LSKMHVKAIKSA
-1276 GKANEDG
+1276 EKANEDG

-1290 LATEGH
+1290 LTTEGH

-1306 SDNYESCDSESYAIY
+1306 SDNYESGDSESYAIY

-1357 YADKGKQLTSYN
+1357 YADKGEQLTSYN
-1369 ITDND
+1369 ITDSD

-1409 KVDSDND
+1409 KIDSDND

-1462 VKPKLPNVNLVTEH
+1462 AKPKLPNVNLVTEH
-1476 NNKNPF
+1476 NKNPF

-1514 DKQNLKITKDG
+1514 DKQNLKITKNG
-1525 KTLDVT
+1525 KTIDVT

-1653 VSPKSYVDTTDDTD
+1653 VNPKSYVDTTDDTD

>member
-82 VKYAKGNKSIKTVIE
+82 AKYAKGNKSIKTVIE

-116 EQIENPLTKDNIKYL
+116 EQIENPLTKDNIKYF

-142 TKDNLVEALSQLV
+142 TKDNLVEALSPLV

-667 IKTEYKEWQK
+667 IKAEYKEWQK
-677 QADDATGEDNSDDT
+677 QADDVTGEDNSDDT
-691 DDEDSV
+691 DD
-697 DDETTD
+697 DETTD
-703 DNSTDDGTVT
+703 DDSTDDGTVT

-735 PLSGEDGESEATDNF
+735 PLSGEDGDSEATDNF

-765 KFLGSDSDDDSDDD
+765 KFLGSDSDDDYDD

-794 IDADNDSDEDET
+794 IDADDDADDDET
-806 DFEDS
+806 DFDDS

-840 DDDSDDSET
+840 DDDSNDSET

-857 EPEDSDETETDDSD
+857 EPEDSDETETDDED
-871 EFGNSEDDEETA
+871 EFGNSEDDDETA
-883 SEDNDEDSYNSM
+883 SEDNDEDTYNSM

-906 EETAEPGDEATD
+906 EETDEPGDEATD

-931 SEIEDIPDNTPKTVE
+931 SEIEDIPANTPKTVE
-946 DEKEETYQPKFSYK
+946 DEKEEAYQPKFSYK

-1063 DDDWEAAYLRDG
+1063 DDDDWEAAYLRDG

-1087 DSDDDDDDDDW
+1087 DSDDDDDDW
-1098 DYPLTKLSDED
+1098 DFPLTKLSDEDD

-1123 FKMSDITDDEDD
+1123 FKMSDITDDEDEN
-1135 SDDDSDEEDDE
+1135 DDDSDVDD
-1146 DDDKETVIIPTY
+1146 DSDDKETVIIPTY
-1158 KSGNTEIELPA
+1158 KSGKTEIELPA

-1177 PESKEV
+1177 LESKEV

-1276 GKANEDG
+1276 EKANEDG

-1306 SDNYESCDSESYAIY
+1306 SDNYESGDSESYAIY

-1357 YADKGKQLTSYN
+1357 YADKGEQLTSYN
-1369 ITDND
+1369 ITDSD

-1409 KVDSDND
+1409 KIDSDND

-1448 LVGALDPQQDENEA
+1448 LVGALDPQQGENEA

-1476 NNKNPF
+1476 NKNPF

-1514 DKQNLKITKDG
+1514 DKQNLKITKNG
-1525 KTLDVT
+1525 KTIDVT

-1653 VSPKSYVDTTDDTD
+1653 VNPKSYVDTTDDTD

>member
-1 MGKLNKNELLEGV
+1 MGKLNKSELLEGV

-50 NPELMSYLV
+50 NPELMSYLI

-82 VKYAKGNKSIKTVIE
+82 AKYAKGNKSIKTVIE

-142 TKDNLVEALSQLV
+142 TKDNLVEALSPLV

-667 IKTEYKEWQK
+667 IKAEYKEWQK
-677 QADDATGEDNSDDT
+677 QADDVTGEDNSDDT
-691 DDEDSV
+691 DD
-697 DDETTD
+697 DETTD
-703 DNSTDDGTVT
+703 GDSTDDGTVT

-735 PLSGEDGESEATDNF
+735 PLSGEDGDSEATDNF
-750 DDEESDEGVTDDEFA
+750 DDEESDEGITDDEFA
-765 KFLGSDSDDDSDDD
+765 KFLGSDSDDD

-794 IDADNDSDEDET
+794 IDADNDSDDDET

-811 DDDYDSE
+811 DDDYDSD

-827 DEDDEEAFKEVNF
+827 EEDDEEAFKEVNF
-840 DDDSDDSET
+840 DDDSDDTESA
-849 TDDDEDIF
+849 DDDEDIF
-857 EPEDSDETETDDSD
+857 EPEDSDETETDDED

-883 SEDNDEDSYNSM
+883 SEDNDEDTYNSM

-906 EETAEPGDEATD
+906 EETTEPGDEATD

-931 SEIEDIPDNTPKTVE
+931 SEIEDIPANTPKTVE
-946 DEKEETYQPKFSYK
+946 DEKEEAYQPKFSYK

-1063 DDDWEAAYLRDG
+1063 DDDDWEAAYLRDG

-1087 DSDDDDDDDDW
+1087 DSDDDDDDDNW
-1098 DYPLTKLSDED
+1098 DYPLTKLSD
-1109 DDNSDND
+1109 DDNDE

-1123 FKMSDITDDEDD
+1123 FKMSDITDDED
-1135 SDDDSDEEDDE
+1135 EDDE
-1146 DDDKETVIIPTY
+1146 DSDEDTDDKETVIIPTY

-1264 LSKMQVKAIKSA
+1264 LSKMHVKAIKSA
-1276 GKANEDG
+1276 EKANEDG

-1290 LATEGH
+1290 LSTEGH

-1306 SDNYESCDSESYAIY
+1306 SDNYESGDSESYAIY
-1321 QIGADIYYRDAKEF
+1321 QLGADIYYRDAKEF

-1357 YADKGKQLTSYN
+1357 YADKGEQLTSYN
-1369 ITDND
+1369 ITDSD

-1462 VKPKLPNVNLVTEH
+1462 AKPKLPNVNLVTEH
-1476 NNKNPF
+1476 NKNPF

-1514 DKQNLKITKDG
+1514 DKQNLKITKNG
-1525 KTLDVT
+1525 KTIDVT

-1653 VSPKSYVDTTDDTD
+1653 VNPKSYVDTTDDTD

>member
-1 MGKLNKNELLEGV
+1 MGKLNKSELLEGV

-50 NPELMSYLV
+50 NPELMSYLI

-82 VKYAKGNKSIKTVIE
+82 AKYAKGNKSIKSVIE

-142 TKDNLVEALSQLV
+142 TKDNLVEALSPLV

-483 DKYATI
+483 NKYATI

-640 KALESASDENKE
+640 KALESSSDENKE

-667 IKTEYKEWQK
+667 IKAEYKEWQK
-677 QADDATGEDNSDDT
+677 QADDVTGEDNSDDT
-691 DDEDSV
+691 DD
-697 DDETTD
+697 DET
-703 DNSTDDGTVT
+703 TDDGTVT

-735 PLSGEDGESEATDNF
+735 PLSGEDGDSEATDNF
-750 DDEESDEGVTDDEFA
+750 DDEESDEGITDDEFA
-765 KFLGSDSDDDSDDD
+765 KFLGSDLDDD

-794 IDADNDSDEDET
+794 IDADDDADDDET

-811 DDDYDSE
+811 DDDYDSD

-840 DDDSDDSET
+840 DDDTYDTEST
-849 TDDDEDIF
+849 DDEDIF
-857 EPEDSDETETDDSD
+857 EPEDSDETETDDED

-883 SEDNDEDSYNSM
+883 SEDNDEDTYNSM
-895 TTVDMGDNSDD
+895 TTVDMGDNSYD

-931 SEIEDIPDNTPKTVE
+931 SEIEDIPANTPKTVE
-946 DEKEETYQPKFSYK
+946 DEKEEAYQPKFSYK

-1087 DSDDDDDDDDW
+1087 DSDDDDDDDDDNW
-1098 DYPLTKLSDED
+1098 DYPLTKLSDEED

-1123 FKMSDITDDEDD
+1123 FKMSDITDDED
-1135 SDDDSDEEDDE
+1135 EDDE
-1146 DDDKETVIIPTY
+1146 DSDEDTDDKETVIIPTY

-1177 PESKEV
+1177 PESKKV

-1264 LSKMQVKAIKSA
+1264 LSKMHVKAIKSA
-1276 GKANEDG
+1276 EKANEDG

-1306 SDNYESCDSESYAIY
+1306 SDNYESGDSESYAIY

-1357 YADKGKQLTSYN
+1357 YADKGEQLTSYN
-1369 ITDND
+1369 ITDSD

-1462 VKPKLPNVNLVTEH
+1462 AKPKLPNVNLVTEH
-1476 NNKNPF
+1476 NKNPF

-1514 DKQNLKITKDG
+1514 DKQNLKITKNG
-1525 KTLDVT
+1525 KTIDVT

-1653 VSPKSYVDTTDDTD
+1653 VNPKSYVDTTDDTD

>member
-1 MGKLNKNELLEGV
+1 MGKLNKSELLEGV

-50 NPELMSYLV
+50 NPELMSYLI

-82 VKYAKGNKSIKTVIE
+82 AKYAKGNKSIKSVIE

-142 TKDNLVEALSQLV
+142 TKDNLVEALSPLV

-667 IKTEYKEWQK
+667 IKAEYKEWQK
-677 QADDATGEDNSDDT
+677 QADDVTGEDNSDDT
-691 DDEDSV
+691 DD
-697 DDETTD
+697 DET
-703 DNSTDDGTVT
+703 TDDGTVT

-735 PLSGEDGESEATDNF
+735 PLSGEDGDSEATDNF
-750 DDEESDEGVTDDEFA
+750 DDEESDEGITDDEFA
-765 KFLGSDSDDDSDDD
+765 KFLGSDSDDD

-794 IDADNDSDEDET
+794 IDADNDSDDDET

-811 DDDYDSE
+811 DDDYDSD

-827 DEDDEEAFKEVNF
+827 DDDSDEEAFKEVNF
-840 DDDSDDSET
+840 DDDTDDTES

-857 EPEDSDETETDDSD
+857 EPEDSDETETDDED
-871 EFGNSEDDEETA
+871 EFGNSEDSEETA
-883 SEDNDEDSYNSM
+883 SEDNDEDTYNSM

-931 SEIEDIPDNTPKTVE
+931 SEIEDIPANTPKTVE
-946 DEKEETYQPKFSYK
+946 DQKEETYQPKFSYK

-1063 DDDWEAAYLRDG
+1063 DDDDWEAAYLRDG

-1087 DSDDDDDDDDW
+1087 DSDDDDDDDDNW
-1098 DYPLTKLSDED
+1098 DYPLTKLSDEED

-1123 FKMSDITDDEDD
+1123 FKMSDITDDED
-1135 SDDDSDEEDDE
+1135 EDDE
-1146 DDDKETVIIPTY
+1146 DSNDDTDDKETVIIPTY

-1177 PESKEV
+1177 PESKKV

-1264 LSKMQVKAIKSA
+1264 LSKMHVKAIKSA
-1276 GKANEDG
+1276 EKANEDG

-1306 SDNYESCDSESYAIY
+1306 SDNYESGDSESYAIY
-1321 QIGADIYYRDAKEF
+1321 QLGADIYYRDAKEF

-1357 YADKGKQLTSYN
+1357 YADKGEQLTSYN
-1369 ITDND
+1369 ITDSD

-1462 VKPKLPNVNLVTEH
+1462 AKPKLPNVNLVTEH
-1476 NNKNPF
+1476 NKNPF

-1514 DKQNLKITKDG
+1514 DKQNLKITKNG
-1525 KTLDVT
+1525 KTIDVT

-1653 VSPKSYVDTTDDTD
+1653 VNPKSYVDTTDDTD

>member
-1 MGKLNKNELLEGV
+1 MGKLNKSELLEGV

-50 NPELMSYLV
+50 NPELMSYLI

-82 VKYAKGNKSIKTVIE
+82 AKYAKGNKSIKSVIE

-142 TKDNLVEALSQLV
+142 TKDNLVEALSSLV

-667 IKTEYKEWQK
+667 IKAEYKEWQK
-677 QADDATGEDNSDDT
+677 QADDVTGEDNSDDT
-691 DDEDSV
+691 DD
-697 DDETTD
+697 DET
-703 DNSTDDGTVT
+703 TDDGTVT

-735 PLSGEDGESEATDNF
+735 PLSGEDGDSEATDNF
-750 DDEESDEGVTDDEFA
+750 DDEESDEGITDDEFA
-765 KFLGSDSDDDSDDD
+765 KFLGSDSDDD

-794 IDADNDSDEDET
+794 IDADNDSDDDET

-811 DDDYDSE
+811 DDDYDSD

-827 DEDDEEAFKEVNF
+827 DDDSDEEAFKEVNF
-840 DDDSDDSET
+840 DDDTDDTESA
-849 TDDDEDIF
+849 DDDEDIF
-857 EPEDSDETETDDSD
+857 EPEDSDETETDDED

-883 SEDNDEDSYNSM
+883 SEDNDEDTYNSM

-931 SEIEDIPDNTPKTVE
+931 SEIEDIPANTPKTVE
-946 DEKEETYQPKFSYK
+946 DEKEEIYQPKFSYK

-1087 DSDDDDDDDDW
+1087 DSDDDDDDDDNW

-1123 FKMSDITDDEDD
+1123 FKMSDITDDEDEDNDD
-1135 SDDDSDEEDDE
+1135 SDDDT
-1146 DDDKETVIIPTY
+1146 DDKETVIIPTY

-1276 GKANEDG
+1276 EKANEDG

-1306 SDNYESCDSESYAIY
+1306 SDNYESGDSESYAIY
-1321 QIGADIYYRDAKEF
+1321 QLGADIYYRDAKEF

-1357 YADKGKQLTSYN
+1357 YADKGEQLTSYN
-1369 ITDND
+1369 ITDSD

-1462 VKPKLPNVNLVTEH
+1462 AKPKLPNVNLVTEH
-1476 NNKNPF
+1476 NKNPF

-1514 DKQNLKITKDG
+1514 DKQNLKITKNG
-1525 KTLDVT
+1525 KTIDVT

-1653 VSPKSYVDTTDDTD
+1653 VNPKSYVDTTDDTD

>member
-1 MGKLNKNELLEGV
+1 MGKLNKSELLEGV

-50 NPELMSYLV
+50 NPELMSYLI

-82 VKYAKGNKSIKTVIE
+82 AKYAKGNKSIKTVIE

-142 TKDNLVEALSQLV
+142 TKDNLVEALSPLV

-411 SVSNIYT
+411 TVSNIYT

-550 NNNINADLFKLDQ
+550 NNNINADLFRLDQ

-597 INVSSLFSDLLPSQ
+597 INVSSLFNDLLPSQ

-640 KALESASDENKE
+640 KALETASDENKE

-667 IKTEYKEWQK
+667 IKAEYKEWQK
-677 QADDATGEDNSDDT
+677 QVDDVTGEDNSDDT
-691 DDEDSV
+691 DDD
-697 DDETTD
+697 TTD
-703 DNSTDDGTVT
+703 DDTVT

-735 PLSGEDGESEATDNF
+735 PLSGEDGDSEATDNF
-750 DDEESDEGVTDDEFA
+750 DDEESDEGITDDEFA

-794 IDADNDSDEDET
+794 IDADDDADDDET

-811 DDDYDSE
+811 DDDYDSD

-840 DDDSDDSET
+840 DDDTDDTEST
-849 TDDDEDIF
+849 DDEDIF
-857 EPEDSDETETDDSD
+857 EPEDSDETETDDED

-883 SEDNDEDSYNSM
+883 SEDNDEDTYNSM

-931 SEIEDIPDNTPKTVE
+931 SEIEDIPANTPKTVE
-946 DEKEETYQPKFSYK
+946 DEKEEAYQPKFSYK

-1087 DSDDDDDDDDW
+1087 DSDDDDDDDNW
-1098 DYPLTKLSDED
+1098 DFPLTKLSDDD

-1135 SDDDSDEEDDE
+1135 DDEDSDDDS
-1146 DDDKETVIIPTY
+1146 DDKETVIIPTY

-1177 PESKEV
+1177 PESKKV

-1217 ASKSKDQKGTPLT
+1217 ASKSKDQKGAPLT

-1264 LSKMQVKAIKSA
+1264 LSKMHVKAIKSA
-1276 GKANEDG
+1276 EKANEDG

-1306 SDNYESCDSESYAIY
+1306 SDNYESGDSESYAIY
-1321 QIGADIYYRDAKEF
+1321 QLGADIYYRDAKEF

-1357 YADKGKQLTSYN
+1357 YADKGEQLTSYN
-1369 ITDND
+1369 ITDSD

-1409 KVDSDND
+1409 KIDSDND

-1462 VKPKLPNVNLVTEH
+1462 AKPKLPNVNLVTEH
-1476 NNKNPF
+1476 NKNPF

-1514 DKQNLKITKDG
+1514 DKQNLKITKNG
-1525 KTLDVT
+1525 KTIDVT

-1605 ILEGVDDVR
+1605 ILEGVDNVR

-1621 ETWHKDNIDID
+1621 ETWNKDNIDID

-1653 VSPKSYVDTTDDTD
+1653 VNPKSYVDTTDDTG

>member
-1 MGKLNKNELLEGV
+1 MGKLNKSELLEGV

-50 NPELMSYLV
+50 NPELMSYLI

-82 VKYAKGNKSIKTVIE
+82 AKYAKGNKSIKTVIE

-142 TKDNLVEALSQLV
+142 TKDNLVEALSPLV

-181 ADYVNESEVKNFEKK
+181 ADYVNEAEVKNFEKK

-640 KALESASDENKE
+640 KALESSSDENKE

-667 IKTEYKEWQK
+667 IKAEYKEWQK
-677 QADDATGEDNSDDT
+677 QADDVTGENNSDDT
-691 DDEDSV
+691 DD
-697 DDETTD
+697 DET
-703 DNSTDDGTVT
+703 TDDGTVT

-735 PLSGEDGESEATDNF
+735 PLSGEDGDSEATDNF
-750 DDEESDEGVTDDEFA
+750 DDEESDEGITDDEFA
-765 KFLGSDSDDDSDDD
+765 KFLGSDSDDD

-794 IDADNDSDEDET
+794 IDADNDSDDDET

-811 DDDYDSE
+811 DDDYDSD

-827 DEDDEEAFKEVNF
+827 DDDSDEEAFKEVNF
-840 DDDSDDSET
+840 DDDTDDTESA
-849 TDDDEDIF
+849 DDDEDIF
-857 EPEDSDETETDDSD
+857 EPEDSDETETDDED
-871 EFGNSEDDEETA
+871 EFGNSEDSEETA
-883 SEDNDEDSYNSM
+883 SEDNDEDTYNSM

-931 SEIEDIPDNTPKTVE
+931 SEIEDIPANTPKTVE
-946 DEKEETYQPKFSYK
+946 DEKEEIYQPKFSYK

-1063 DDDWEAAYLRDG
+1063 DDDDWEAAYLRDG

-1087 DSDDDDDDDDW
+1087 DSDDDDDDDDNW
-1098 DYPLTKLSDED
+1098 DYPLTKLSDEED

-1123 FKMSDITDDEDD
+1123 FKMSDITDDED
-1135 SDDDSDEEDDE
+1135 EDDE
-1146 DDDKETVIIPTY
+1146 DSDEDTDDKETVIIPTY

-1183 KVKKPLKEHKSIKIT
+1183 KVKKPLKEHKFIKIT

-1264 LSKMQVKAIKSA
+1264 LSKMHVKAIKSA
-1276 GKANEDG
+1276 EKANEDG

-1306 SDNYESCDSESYAIY
+1306 SDNYESGDSESYAIY

-1357 YADKGKQLTSYN
+1357 YADKGEQLTSYN
-1369 ITDND
+1369 ITDSD

-1462 VKPKLPNVNLVTEH
+1462 AKPKLPNVNLVTEH
-1476 NNKNPF
+1476 NKNPF

-1514 DKQNLKITKDG
+1514 DKQNLKITKNG
-1525 KTLDVT
+1525 KTIDVT

-1653 VSPKSYVDTTDDTD
+1653 VNPKSYVDTTDDTD

>member
-1 MGKLNKNELLEGV
+1 MGKLNKSELLEGV

-50 NPELMSYLV
+50 NPELMSYLI

-82 VKYAKGNKSIKTVIE
+82 AKYAKGNKSIKSVIE

-142 TKDNLVEALSQLV
+142 TKDNLVEALSPLV

-667 IKTEYKEWQK
+667 IKAEYKEWQK
-677 QADDATGEDNSDDT
+677 QADDVTGEDNSDDT
-691 DDEDSV
+691 DD
-697 DDETTD
+697 DET
-703 DNSTDDGTVT
+703 TDDGTVT

-735 PLSGEDGESEATDNF
+735 PLSGEDGDSEATDNF
-750 DDEESDEGVTDDEFA
+750 DDEESDEGITDDEFA

-794 IDADNDSDEDET
+794 IDADDDADDDET

-811 DDDYDSE
+811 DDDYDSD

-840 DDDSDDSET
+840 DDDTDDTES

-857 EPEDSDETETDDSD
+857 EPEDSDETETDDED

-883 SEDNDEDSYNSM
+883 SEDNDEDTYNSM

-906 EETAEPGDEATD
+906 DETVEPGDEATD

-931 SEIEDIPDNTPKTVE
+931 SEIEDIPANTPKTVE
-946 DEKEETYQPKFSYK
+946 DEKEEAYQPKFSYK

-1063 DDDWEAAYLRDG
+1063 DDDDWEAAYLRDG

-1087 DSDDDDDDDDW
+1087 DSDDDDDDDDNW
-1098 DYPLTKLSDED
+1098 DYPLTKLSDEED
-1109 DDNSDND
+1109 DDNSYND

-1123 FKMSDITDDEDD
+1123 FKMSDITDDEDEDDED
-1135 SDDDSDEEDDE
+1135 SDDDT
-1146 DDDKETVIIPTY
+1146 DDKETVIIPTY

-1177 PESKEV
+1177 PESKKV

-1264 LSKMQVKAIKSA
+1264 LSKMHVKSIKSA
-1276 GKANEDG
+1276 EKANEDG

-1306 SDNYESCDSESYAIY
+1306 SDNYESGDSESYAIY

-1357 YADKGKQLTSYN
+1357 YADKGEQLTSYN
-1369 ITDND
+1369 ITDSD

-1462 VKPKLPNVNLVTEH
+1462 AKPKLPNVNLVTEH
-1476 NNKNPF
+1476 NKNPF

-1514 DKQNLKITKDG
+1514 DKQNLKITKNG
-1525 KTLDVT
+1525 KTIDVT

-1653 VSPKSYVDTTDDTD
+1653 VNPKSYVDTTDDTD

>member
-1 MGKLNKNELLEGV
+1 MGKLNKSELLEGV

-50 NPELMSYLV
+50 NPELMNYLI

-82 VKYAKGNKSIKTVIE
+82 AKYAKGNKSIKTVIE

-142 TKDNLVEALSQLV
+142 TKDNLVEALSPLV

-473 NEDHIILHSN
+473 NEDHIILHGN

-667 IKTEYKEWQK
+667 IKAEYKEWQK
-677 QADDATGEDNSDDT
+677 QADDVTGEDNSDDT
-691 DDEDSV
+691 DD
-697 DDETTD
+697 DET
-703 DNSTDDGTVT
+703 TDDGTVT

-735 PLSGEDGESEATDNF
+735 PLSGEDGDSEATDNF
-750 DDEESDEGVTDDEFA
+750 DDEESDEGITDDEFA
-765 KFLGSDSDDDSDDD
+765 KFLGSDSDDD

-794 IDADNDSDEDET
+794 IDADNDSDDDET

-811 DDDYDSE
+811 DDDYDSD

-840 DDDSDDSET
+840 DDDTDDTESA
-849 TDDDEDIF
+849 DDDEDIF
-857 EPEDSDETETDDSD
+857 EPEDSDETETDDED
-871 EFGNSEDDEETA
+871 EFGTSEDDEETA
-883 SEDNDEDSYNSM
+883 SEDNDEDTYNSM
-895 TTVDMGDNSDD
+895 TTVDMGDNSDND
-906 EETAEPGDEATD
+906 ETAEPGDEATD

-931 SEIEDIPDNTPKTVE
+931 SEIEDIPANTPKTVE

-1063 DDDWEAAYLRDG
+1063 DDDDWEAAYLRDG

-1087 DSDDDDDDDDW
+1087 DSDDDDDDDDNW
-1098 DYPLTKLSDED
+1098 DYPLTKLSDEED

-1116 SDDDMFG
+1116 SDDDMFD
-1123 FKMSDITDDEDD
+1123 FKMSDITDDED
-1135 SDDDSDEEDDE
+1135 EDDE
-1146 DDDKETVIIPTY
+1146 DSDEDSDEDTDDKETVIIPTY

-1177 PESKEV
+1177 PESKKV

-1264 LSKMQVKAIKSA
+1264 LSKMHVKAIKSA
-1276 GKANEDG
+1276 EKANEDG

-1290 LATEGH
+1290 LTTEGH

-1306 SDNYESCDSESYAIY
+1306 SDNYESGDSESYAIY

-1357 YADKGKQLTSYN
+1357 YADKGEQLTSYN
-1369 ITDND
+1369 ITDSD

-1462 VKPKLPNVNLVTEH
+1462 AKPKLPNVNLVTEH
-1476 NNKNPF
+1476 NKNPF

-1514 DKQNLKITKDG
+1514 DKQNLKITKNG
-1525 KTLDVT
+1525 KTIDVT
-1531 SKDIKPDPSQFKDID
+1531 SNDIKPDPSQFKDID

-1653 VSPKSYVDTTDDTD
+1653 VNPKSYVDTTDDTD

>member
-82 VKYAKGNKSIKTVIE
+82 AKYAKGNKSIKTVIE

-116 EQIENPLTKDNIKYL
+116 EQINNPLTKDNIKYL

-667 IKTEYKEWQK
+667 IKAEYKEWQK

-691 DDEDSV
+691 DD
-697 DDETTD
+697 DETTD
-703 DNSTDDGTVT
+703 DDSTDDSTVT

-765 KFLGSDSDDDSDDD
+765 KFLGSDSDDDYDD

-794 IDADNDSDEDET
+794 IDADDDADDDET
-806 DFEDS
+806 DFDDS

-827 DEDDEEAFKEVNF
+827 DEDDEETFKEVNF
-840 DDDSDDSET
+840 DDDSNDSET
-849 TDDDEDIF
+849 TDDEDIF
-857 EPEDSDETETDDSD
+857 EPEDSDETETDDED

-883 SEDNDEDSYNSM
+883 SEDNDEDTYNSM

-906 EETAEPGDEATD
+906 EETDEPGDEATD

-931 SEIEDIPDNTPKTVE
+931 SEIEDVPANTPKTVE
-946 DEKEETYQPKFSYK
+946 DEKEEAYQPKFSYK

-1087 DSDDDDDDDDW
+1087 DSDDDDDDDW
-1098 DYPLTKLSDED
+1098 DFPLTKLSDEDD

-1123 FKMSDITDDEDD
+1123 FKMSDITDDEDEN
-1135 SDDDSDEEDDE
+1135 DDDSDEDD
-1146 DDDKETVIIPTY
+1146 DSDDKETVIIPTY
-1158 KSGNTEIELPA
+1158 KSGKTEIELPA

-1198 PVFKNKAGKSFFL
+1198 PVFKNKSGKSFFL

-1276 GKANEDG
+1276 EKANEDG

-1306 SDNYESCDSESYAIY
+1306 SDNYESGDSESYAIY

-1357 YADKGKQLTSYN
+1357 YADKGEQLTSYN
-1369 ITDND
+1369 ITDSD

-1448 LVGALDPQQDENEA
+1448 LVGALDPQQGENEA

-1476 NNKNPF
+1476 NKNPF

-1514 DKQNLKITKDG
+1514 DKQNLKITKNG

-1653 VSPKSYVDTTDDTD
+1653 VNPKSYVDTTDDTD

>member
-82 VKYAKGNKSIKTVIE
+82 AKYAKGNKSIKTVIE

-142 TKDNLVEALSQLV
+142 TKDNLVEALSPLV

-667 IKTEYKEWQK
+667 IKAEYKEWQK
-677 QADDATGEDNSDDT
+677 QADDVTGEDNSDDT
-691 DDEDSV
+691 DD
-697 DDETTD
+697 DETTD
-703 DNSTDDGTVT
+703 DDSTDDGTVT

-735 PLSGEDGESEATDNF
+735 PLSGEDGDSEATDNF

-765 KFLGSDSDDDSDDD
+765 KFLGSDSDDDYED

-794 IDADNDSDEDET
+794 IDADDDADDDET
-806 DFEDS
+806 DFDDS

-840 DDDSDDSET
+840 DDDSNDSET

-857 EPEDSDETETDDSD
+857 EPEDSDETETDDED
-871 EFGNSEDDEETA
+871 EFGNSEDDDETA
-883 SEDNDEDSYNSM
+883 SEDNDEDTYNSM

-906 EETAEPGDEATD
+906 EETDEPGDEATD

-931 SEIEDIPDNTPKTVE
+931 SEIEDIPANTPKTVE
-946 DEKEETYQPKFSYK
+946 DEKEEAYQPKFSYK

-1063 DDDWEAAYLRDG
+1063 DDDDWEAAYLRDG

-1087 DSDDDDDDDDW
+1087 DSDDDDDDW
-1098 DYPLTKLSDED
+1098 DFPLTKLSDEDD

-1123 FKMSDITDDEDD
+1123 FKMSDITDDEDEN
-1135 SDDDSDEEDDE
+1135 DDDSDEDD
-1146 DDDKETVIIPTY
+1146 DSDDKETVIIPTY
-1158 KSGNTEIELPA
+1158 KSGKTEIELPA

-1276 GKANEDG
+1276 EKANEDG

-1306 SDNYESCDSESYAIY
+1306 SDNYESGDSESYAIY

-1357 YADKGKQLTSYN
+1357 YTDKGEQLTSYN
-1369 ITDND
+1369 ITDSD

-1409 KVDSDND
+1409 KIDSDND

-1448 LVGALDPQQDENEA
+1448 LVGALDPQQGENEA
-1462 VKPKLPNVNLVTEH
+1462 VNSKLPNVNLVTEH
-1476 NNKNPF
+1476 NKNPF

-1514 DKQNLKITKDG
+1514 DKQNLKITKNG
-1525 KTLDVT
+1525 KTIDVT

-1653 VSPKSYVDTTDDTD
+1653 VNPKSYVDTTDDTD

>member
-1 MGKLNKNELLEGV
+1 MGKLNKSELLEGV

-50 NPELMSYLV
+50 NPELMSYLI

-82 VKYAKGNKSIKTVIE
+82 AKYAKGNKSIKSVIE

-142 TKDNLVEALSQLV
+142 TKDNLVEALSTLV

-483 DKYATI
+483 NKYATI

-667 IKTEYKEWQK
+667 IKAEYKEWQK
-677 QADDATGEDNSDDT
+677 QADDVTGEDNSDDT
-691 DDEDSV
+691 DD
-697 DDETTD
+697 DETTD
-703 DNSTDDGTVT
+703 DDTVT

-735 PLSGEDGESEATDNF
+735 PLSGEDGDSEATDNF
-750 DDEESDEGVTDDEFA
+750 DDEESDEGITDDEFA
-765 KFLGSDSDDDSDDD
+765 KFLGSDLDDD

-794 IDADNDSDEDET
+794 IDADNDSDDDET

-811 DDDYDSE
+811 DDDYDSD

-840 DDDSDDSET
+840 DDDSDD
-849 TDDDEDIF
+849 TDDTESTDDEDIF
-857 EPEDSDETETDDSD
+857 EPEDSDETETDDED

-883 SEDNDEDSYNSM
+883 SEDNDEDTYNSM

-931 SEIEDIPDNTPKTVE
+931 SEIEDIPANTPKTVE
-946 DEKEETYQPKFSYK
+946 DEKEEIYQPKFSYK

-1063 DDDWEAAYLRDG
+1063 DDDDWEAAYLRDG

-1109 DDNSDND
+1109 DDDNSDND

-1123 FKMSDITDDEDD
+1123 FKMSDITDDED
-1135 SDDDSDEEDDE
+1135 EDDE
-1146 DDDKETVIIPTY
+1146 DSDEDTDDKETVIIPTY

-1177 PESKEV
+1177 PESKKV
-1183 KVKKPLKEHKSIKIT
+1183 NVKKPLKEHKSIKIT

-1264 LSKMQVKAIKSA
+1264 LSKMHVKAIKSA
-1276 GKANEDG
+1276 EKANEDG

-1306 SDNYESCDSESYAIY
+1306 SDNYESGDSESYAIY

-1357 YADKGKQLTSYN
+1357 YADKGEQLTSYN
-1369 ITDND
+1369 ITDSD

-1409 KVDSDND
+1409 KIDSDND

-1462 VKPKLPNVNLVTEH
+1462 AKPKLPNVNLVTEH
-1476 NNKNPF
+1476 NKNPF

-1514 DKQNLKITKDG
+1514 DKQNLKITKNG
-1525 KTLDVT
+1525 KTIDVT

-1653 VSPKSYVDTTDDTD
+1653 VNPKSYVDTTDDTD

>member
-82 VKYAKGNKSIKTVIE
+82 AKYAKGNKSIKTVIE

-142 TKDNLVEALSQLV
+142 TKDNLVEALSPLV

-667 IKTEYKEWQK
+667 IKAEYKEWQK
-677 QADDATGEDNSDDT
+677 QADDVTGEDNSDDSE
-691 DDEDSV
+691 DEDSK
-697 DDETTD
+697 DDD
-703 DNSTDDGTVT
+703 TVT

-779 EDSEGTGFDDAAANA
+779 YDDEDSEGTGFDDAAANA
-794 IDADNDSDEDET
+794 IDADDDADDDET
-806 DFEDS
+806 DFDDS

-840 DDDSDDSET
+840 DDDSNDSET

-857 EPEDSDETETDDSD
+857 EPEDSDETETDDED

-883 SEDNDEDSYNSM
+883 SEDNDEDTYNSM

-906 EETAEPGDEATD
+906 EETDEPGDEATD

-931 SEIEDIPDNTPKTVE
+931 SEIEDIPANTPKTVE
-946 DEKEETYQPKFSYK
+946 DEKEEAYQPKFSYK

-1063 DDDWEAAYLRDG
+1063 DDDDWEAAYLRDG
-1075 NDEDREEYSQKL
+1075 NDEDREDYSQKL
-1087 DSDDDDDDDDW
+1087 DSDDDDDDW
-1098 DYPLTKLSDED
+1098 DYPLTKLSDEDD

-1123 FKMSDITDDEDD
+1123 FKMSDITDDEDEN
-1135 SDDDSDEEDDE
+1135 DDDSDVDD
-1146 DDDKETVIIPTY
+1146 DSDDKETVIIPTY
-1158 KSGNTEIELPA
+1158 KSGKTEIELPA

-1183 KVKKPLKEHKSIKIT
+1183 KAKKPLKEHKSIKIT

-1276 GKANEDG
+1276 EKANEDG

-1306 SDNYESCDSESYAIY
+1306 SDNYESGDSESYAIY

-1357 YADKGKQLTSYN
+1357 YADKGEQLTSYN
-1369 ITDND
+1369 ITDSD

-1409 KVDSDND
+1409 KIDSDND

-1448 LVGALDPQQDENEA
+1448 LVGALDPQHGENEA
-1462 VKPKLPNVNLVTEH
+1462 VKSKLPNVNLVTEH
-1476 NNKNPF
+1476 NKNPF

-1514 DKQNLKITKDG
+1514 DKQNLKITKNG
-1525 KTLDVT
+1525 KTIDVT

-1653 VSPKSYVDTTDDTD
+1653 VNPKSYVDTTDDTD

>member
-1 MGKLNKNELLEGV
+1 MGKLNKSELLEGV

-82 VKYAKGNKSIKTVIE
+82 AKYAKGNKSIKTVIE

-142 TKDNLVEALSQLV
+142 TKDNLVEALSPLV

-483 DKYATI
+483 NKYATI

-667 IKTEYKEWQK
+667 IKAEYKEWQK
-677 QADDATGEDNSDDT
+677 QADDVTGENNSDDT
-691 DDEDSV
+691 DD
-697 DDETTD
+697 DET
-703 DNSTDDGTVT
+703 TDDGTVT

-735 PLSGEDGESEATDNF
+735 PLSGEDGDSEATDNF
-750 DDEESDEGVTDDEFA
+750 DDEESDEGITDDEFA
-765 KFLGSDSDDDSDDD
+765 KFLGSDSDDD
-779 EDSEGTGFDDAAANA
+779 EYSEGTGFDNAAANA
-794 IDADNDSDEDET
+794 IDADNDSDDDEA

-811 DDDYDSE
+811 DDDYDSD

-840 DDDSDDSET
+840 DDDTDDTES

-857 EPEDSDETETDDSD
+857 EPEDSDETETDDED
-871 EFGNSEDDEETA
+871 EFGNSEDDGETA
-883 SEDNDEDSYNSM
+883 SEDNDEDTYNSM

-931 SEIEDIPDNTPKTVE
+931 SEIEDIPANTPKTVE
-946 DEKEETYQPKFSYK
+946 DEKEEIYQPKFSYK

-1063 DDDWEAAYLRDG
+1063 DDDDWEAAYLRDG

-1087 DSDDDDDDDDW
+1087 DSDDDDDDDDNW
-1098 DYPLTKLSDED
+1098 DYPLTKLSDEED

-1123 FKMSDITDDEDD
+1123 FKMSDITDDEDED
-1135 SDDDSDEEDDE
+1135 DDNSDDDDDS
-1146 DDDKETVIIPTY
+1146 DDKETVIIPTY

-1264 LSKMQVKAIKSA
+1264 LSKMHVKSIKSA
-1276 GKANEDG
+1276 EKANEDG

-1306 SDNYESCDSESYAIY
+1306 SDNYESGDSESYAIY

-1357 YADKGKQLTSYN
+1357 YADKGEQLTSYN
-1369 ITDND
+1369 ITDSD

-1409 KVDSDND
+1409 KIDSDND

-1462 VKPKLPNVNLVTEH
+1462 AKPKLPNVNLVTEH
-1476 NNKNPF
+1476 NKNPF

-1514 DKQNLKITKDG
+1514 DKQNLKITKNG
-1525 KTLDVT
+1525 KTIDVT

-1653 VSPKSYVDTTDDTD
+1653 VNPKSYVDTTDDTD

>member
-82 VKYAKGNKSIKTVIE
+82 AKYAKGNKSIKTVIE

-142 TKDNLVEALSQLV
+142 TKDNLVEALSPLV

-667 IKTEYKEWQK
+667 IKAEYKEWQK
-677 QADDATGEDNSDDT
+677 QADDVTGEDNSDDT
-691 DDEDSV
+691 DD
-697 DDETTD
+697 DETTD
-703 DNSTDDGTVT
+703 DDSTDDGTVT

-735 PLSGEDGESEATDNF
+735 PLSGEDGDSEATDNF

-765 KFLGSDSDDDSDDD
+765 KFLGSDSDDDYDD

-794 IDADNDSDEDET
+794 IDADDDADDDET
-806 DFEDS
+806 DFDDS

-840 DDDSDDSET
+840 DDDSNDSET

-857 EPEDSDETETDDSD
+857 EPEDSDETETDDED
-871 EFGNSEDDEETA
+871 EFGNSEDDDETA
-883 SEDNDEDSYNSM
+883 SEDNDEDTYNSM

-906 EETAEPGDEATD
+906 EETDEPGDEATD

-931 SEIEDIPDNTPKTVE
+931 SEIEDIPANTPKTVE
-946 DEKEETYQPKFSYK
+946 DEKEEAYQPKFSYK

-1063 DDDWEAAYLRDG
+1063 DDDDWEAAYLRDG

-1087 DSDDDDDDDDW
+1087 DSDDDDDDW
-1098 DYPLTKLSDED
+1098 DFPLTKLSDEDD

-1123 FKMSDITDDEDD
+1123 FKMSDITDDEDEN
-1135 SDDDSDEEDDE
+1135 DDDSDEDD
-1146 DDDKETVIIPTY
+1146 DSDDKETVIIPTY
-1158 KSGNTEIELPA
+1158 KSGKTEIELPA

-1276 GKANEDG
+1276 EKANEDG

-1306 SDNYESCDSESYAIY
+1306 SDNYESGDSESYAIY

-1357 YADKGKQLTSYN
+1357 YADKGEQLTSYN
-1369 ITDND
+1369 ITDSD

-1409 KVDSDND
+1409 KIDSDND

-1448 LVGALDPQQDENEA
+1448 LVGALDPQQGENEA
-1462 VKPKLPNVNLVTEH
+1462 VKSKLPNVNLVTEH
-1476 NNKNPF
+1476 NKNPF

-1514 DKQNLKITKDG
+1514 DKQNLKITKNG
-1525 KTLDVT
+1525 KTIDVT

-1653 VSPKSYVDTTDDTD
+1653 VNPKSYVDTTDDTD

>member
-1 MGKLNKNELLEGV
+1 MGKLNKSELLEGV

-50 NPELMSYLV
+50 NPELMSYLI

-82 VKYAKGNKSIKTVIE
+82 AKYAKGNKSIKSVIE

-142 TKDNLVEALSQLV
+142 TKDNLVEALSPLV

-667 IKTEYKEWQK
+667 IKAEYKEWQK
-677 QADDATGEDNSDDT
+677 QADDVTGEDNSDDT
-691 DDEDSV
+691 DD
-697 DDETTD
+697 DET
-703 DNSTDDGTVT
+703 TDDGTVT

-735 PLSGEDGESEATDNF
+735 PLSGEDGDSEATDNF
-750 DDEESDEGVTDDEFA
+750 DDEESDEGITDDEFA
-765 KFLGSDSDDDSDDD
+765 KFLGSDLDD

-794 IDADNDSDEDET
+794 IDADDDSDDDET

-811 DDDYDSE
+811 DDDYDSD

-827 DEDDEEAFKEVNF
+827 DDDSDEEAFKEVNF
-840 DDDSDDSET
+840 DDDTNDTESA
-849 TDDDEDIF
+849 DDDEDIF
-857 EPEDSDETETDDSD
+857 EPEDSDETETDDED
-871 EFGNSEDDEETA
+871 EFGNSEDDEETT
-883 SEDNDEDSYNSM
+883 SEDNDEDTYNSM
-895 TTVDMGDNSDD
+895 TTVDMGDNSDND
-906 EETAEPGDEATD
+906 ETVEPGDEATD

-931 SEIEDIPDNTPKTVE
+931 SEIEDIPANTPKTVE
-946 DEKEETYQPKFSYK
+946 DEKEEAYQPKFSYK

-1050 GPTVAAQLADDDD
+1050 GPTVAAQLVDDDDD

-1087 DSDDDDDDDDW
+1087 DSDDDDDDDDNW
-1098 DYPLTKLSDED
+1098 DYPLTKLSDEED

-1123 FKMSDITDDEDD
+1123 FKMSDITDDEDED
-1135 SDDDSDEEDDE
+1135 DDNSDDDDS
-1146 DDDKETVIIPTY
+1146 DDKETVIIPTY

-1177 PESKEV
+1177 PESKKV

-1243 TSDSTG
+1243 TSDYTG

-1276 GKANEDG
+1276 EKANEDG

-1306 SDNYESCDSESYAIY
+1306 SDNYESGDSESYAIY

-1357 YADKGKQLTSYN
+1357 YADKGERLTSYN
-1369 ITDND
+1369 ITDSD

-1409 KVDSDND
+1409 KIDSDND

-1462 VKPKLPNVNLVTEH
+1462 AKPKLPNVNLVTEH
-1476 NNKNPF
+1476 NKNPF

-1514 DKQNLKITKDG
+1514 DKQNLKITKNG
-1525 KTLDVT
+1525 KTIDVT

-1632 VEDWIPAVIASENDE
+1632 VKDWIPAVIASENDE

-1653 VSPKSYVDTTDDTD
+1653 VNPKSYVDTTDDTD

>member
-1 MGKLNKNELLEGV
+1 MGKLNKSELLEGV

-50 NPELMSYLV
+50 NPELMSYLI

-82 VKYAKGNKSIKTVIE
+82 AKYAKGNKSIKSVIE

-142 TKDNLVEALSQLV
+142 TKDNLVEALSPLV

-283 ERLYETFLQNVSKFN
+283 ERLYETFLQNISKFN

-483 DKYATI
+483 NKYATI

-667 IKTEYKEWQK
+667 IKAEYKEWQK
-677 QADDATGEDNSDDT
+677 QADDVTGEDNSDDT
-691 DDEDSV
+691 DD
-697 DDETTD
+697 DET
-703 DNSTDDGTVT
+703 TDDGTVT

-735 PLSGEDGESEATDNF
+735 PLSGEDGDSEATDNF
-750 DDEESDEGVTDDEFA
+750 DDEESDEGITDDEFA
-765 KFLGSDSDDDSDDD
+765 KFLGSDSDDD

-794 IDADNDSDEDET
+794 IDADDDADDDET

-811 DDDYDSE
+811 DDDYDSD

-840 DDDSDDSET
+840 DDDTDDTEST
-849 TDDDEDIF
+849 DDEDIF
-857 EPEDSDETETDDSD
+857 EPEDSDETETDDED

-883 SEDNDEDSYNSM
+883 SEDNDEDTYNSM
-895 TTVDMGDNSDD
+895 TTVDMSDNSDD

-931 SEIEDIPDNTPKTVE
+931 SEIEDIPANTPKTVE
-946 DEKEETYQPKFSYK
+946 DEKEEAYQPKFSYK

-1063 DDDWEAAYLRDG
+1063 DDDDWEAAYLRDG

-1087 DSDDDDDDDDW
+1087 DSDDDDDDDDNW
-1098 DYPLTKLSDED
+1098 DYPLTKLSDEED

-1123 FKMSDITDDEDD
+1123 FKMSDITDDED
-1135 SDDDSDEEDDE
+1135 EDDE
-1146 DDDKETVIIPTY
+1146 DSDEDTDDKETVIIPTY

-1177 PESKEV
+1177 PESKKV

-1264 LSKMQVKAIKSA
+1264 LSKMHVKAIKSA
-1276 GKANEDG
+1276 EKANEDG

-1290 LATEGH
+1290 LTTEGH

-1306 SDNYESCDSESYAIY
+1306 SDNYESGDSESYAIY

-1357 YADKGKQLTSYN
+1357 YADKGEQLTSYN
-1369 ITDND
+1369 ITDSD

-1462 VKPKLPNVNLVTEH
+1462 AKPKLPNVNLVTEH
-1476 NNKNPF
+1476 NKNPF

-1514 DKQNLKITKDG
+1514 DKQNLKITKNG
-1525 KTLDVT
+1525 KTIDVT

-1653 VSPKSYVDTTDDTD
+1653 VNPKSYVDTTDDTD

>member
-82 VKYAKGNKSIKTVIE
+82 AKYAKGNKSIKTVIE

-142 TKDNLVEALSQLV
+142 TKDNLVEALSPLV

-667 IKTEYKEWQK
+667 IKAEYKEWQK
-677 QADDATGEDNSDDT
+677 QADDVTGEDNSDDI
-691 DDEDSV
+691 DDEDSK
-697 DDETTD
+697 DDD
-703 DNSTDDGTVT
+703 TVT

-722 DEEVDAS
+722 DDEVDAS

-735 PLSGEDGESEATDNF
+735 PLSGEDGDSEATDNF

-765 KFLGSDSDDDSDDD
+765 KFLGSDSDDDYDD

-794 IDADNDSDEDET
+794 IDADDDADDDET
-806 DFEDS
+806 DFDDS
-811 DDDYDSE
+811 EDDYDSE

-840 DDDSDDSET
+840 DDDSNDSET

-857 EPEDSDETETDDSD
+857 EPEDSDETETDDED
-871 EFGNSEDDEETA
+871 EFGNSEDDDETA
-883 SEDNDEDSYNSM
+883 SEDNDEDTYNSM

-906 EETAEPGDEATD
+906 DETTEPGDEATD

-931 SEIEDIPDNTPKTVE
+931 SEIEDIPANTPKTVE

-1075 NDEDREEYSQKL
+1075 NDEDREEYSHKL

-1109 DDNSDND
+1109 DDDNSDDNSDND

-1123 FKMSDITDDEDD
+1123 FKMSDITDDEDEN
-1135 SDDDSDEEDDE
+1135 DDDSDEDD
-1146 DDDKETVIIPTY
+1146 DSDDKETVIIPTY
-1158 KSGNTEIELPA
+1158 KSGKTEIELPA

-1276 GKANEDG
+1276 EKANEDG

-1290 LATEGH
+1290 LVTEGH

-1306 SDNYESCDSESYAIY
+1306 SDNYESGDSESYAIY

-1357 YADKGKQLTSYN
+1357 YADKGEQLTSYN
-1369 ITDND
+1369 ITDSD

-1409 KVDSDND
+1409 KIDSDND

-1448 LVGALDPQQDENEA
+1448 LVGALDPQQGENEA

-1476 NNKNPF
+1476 NKNPF

-1514 DKQNLKITKDG
+1514 DKQNLKITKNG
-1525 KTLDVT
+1525 KTIDVT

-1565 PKAEKMADLNG
+1565 PKAEKMTDLNG

-1653 VSPKSYVDTTDDTD
+1653 VNPKSYVDTTDDTD

>member
-1 MGKLNKNELLEGV
+1 MGKLNKSELLEGV

-50 NPELMSYLV
+50 NPELMSYLI

-82 VKYAKGNKSIKTVIE
+82 AKYAKGNKSIKSVIE
-97 QMNNTLATD
+97 QMNNTLVTD

-142 TKDNLVEALSQLV
+142 TKDNLVEALSPLV

-181 ADYVNESEVKNFEKK
+181 ADYVNESEVKKFEKK

-411 SVSNIYT
+411 TVSNIYT

-640 KALESASDENKE
+640 KALESSSDENKE

-667 IKTEYKEWQK
+667 IKAEYKEWQK
-677 QADDATGEDNSDDT
+677 QVDDVTGEDNSDDT
-691 DDEDSV
+691 DD
-697 DDETTD
+697 DET
-703 DNSTDDGTVT
+703 TDDGTVT

-735 PLSGEDGESEATDNF
+735 PLSGEDGDSEATDNF
-750 DDEESDEGVTDDEFA
+750 DDEESDEGITDDEFA

-794 IDADNDSDEDET
+794 IDADNDSDDET

-811 DDDYDSE
+811 DDYDSD

-840 DDDSDDSET
+840 DDDSDD
-849 TDDDEDIF
+849 TDDTESTDDEDIF
-857 EPEDSDETETDDSD
+857 EPEDSDETETDDED

-883 SEDNDEDSYNSM
+883 SEDNDEGTYNSM

-931 SEIEDIPDNTPKTVE
+931 SEIEDIPANTPKTVE

-1087 DSDDDDDDDDW
+1087 DSDDDDDW
-1098 DYPLTKLSDED
+1098 DYPVTKSSDED
-1109 DDNSDND
+1109 DDD
-1116 SDDDMFG
+1116 SGNVYDDDMFG
-1123 FKMSDITDDEDD
+1123 FKMSDITDDEDED
-1135 SDDDSDEEDDE
+1135 DDDSDDN
-1146 DDDKETVIIPTY
+1146 ETVIIPTY

-1183 KVKKPLKEHKSIKIT
+1183 KVKKPIKEHKSIKIT

-1264 LSKMQVKAIKSA
+1264 LSKMHVKAIKSA
-1276 GKANEDG
+1276 EKANEDG

-1306 SDNYESCDSESYAIY
+1306 SDNYESGDSESYAIY
-1321 QIGADIYYRDAKEF
+1321 QIGADIYYRNAKEF

-1357 YADKGKQLTSYN
+1357 YADKGEQLTSYN
-1369 ITDND
+1369 ITDSD

-1462 VKPKLPNVNLVTEH
+1462 AKPKLPNVNLVTEH
-1476 NNKNPF
+1476 NKNPF

-1514 DKQNLKITKDG
+1514 DKQNLKITKNG
-1525 KTLDVT
+1525 KTIDVT

-1632 VEDWIPAVIASENDE
+1632 IEDWIPAVIASENDE

-1653 VSPKSYVDTTDDTD
+1653 VNPKSYVDTTDDTD

>member
-1 MGKLNKNELLEGV
+1 MGKLNKDELLEGV

-23 RDTENF
+23 QDTENF
-29 DGTTK
+29 DGTKK

-50 NPELMSYLV
+50 NPELMNYLV

-70 DFMLFEQFGQGL
+70 DFMIFEQFGQGL
-82 VKYAKGNKSIKTVIE
+82 AKYAKGNKSVKTVIE
-97 QMNNTLATD
+97 QMNNTLTTD

-116 EQIENPLTKDNIKYL
+116 EQINNPVTKDNIKYL

-142 TKDNLVEALSQLV
+142 TKDNLVEALSDLV
-155 EDGDPVATKLNI
+155 ESGDSVATKLNI

-181 ADYVNESEVKNFEKK
+181 ADYINESEVNEFNKK
-196 LQEQRDKKTMDQIF
+196 LQQQRDKKTMDQIF

-222 EDEKARLTEKD
+222 EDEKARLTEKEEL
-233 DFCLNAIAN
+233 CLSAIAN

-411 SVSNIYT
+411 SISNIYT

-438 KKGNNIAVLED
+438 KKGNNITVLDE
-449 KLVDQLDER
+449 KYVDELDER

-473 NEDHIILHSN
+473 NEDHIILHGN

-502 KETLRNLREMCMKY
+502 RESLRNLREMCMKY

-634 MIEKLN
+634 MIDKLN
-640 KALESASDENKE
+640 KALETASDENKE

-667 IKTEYKEWQK
+667 IKDEYKEWQK
-677 QADDATGEDNSDDT
+677 QADEVTGEDHSDD
-691 DDEDSV
+691 DNEDSE
-697 DDETTD
+697 DDTNNDETP
-703 DNSTDDGTVT
+703 NDGSVT
-713 KENPNEPMS
+713 KEKPNEPMS
-722 DEEVDAS
+722 DEEVDAN

-735 PLSGEDGESEATDNF
+735 PLNGEDNGDSEETDNF
-750 DDEESDEGVTDDEFA
+750 GDEESDERVSDDEFA
-765 KFLGSDSDDDSDDD
+765 KFLGSDSDDETSDD
-779 EDSEGTGFDDAAANA
+779 EEGTGFDDAAVSAF
-794 IDADNDSDEDET
+794 DSDETEDDEP

-811 DDDYDSE
+811 DDDETEDTFGSE
-818 DVFGSDEDS
+818 DDDV
-827 DEDDEEAFKEVNF
+827 DDEEAFKEVSF
-840 DDDSDDSET
+840 DDDNS
-849 TDDDEDIF
+849 DDEDIF
-857 EPEDSDETETDDSD
+857 EPEDDETESD
-871 EFGNSEDDEETA
+871 
-883 SEDNDEDSYNSM
+883 EDNDEFTNDDETMSDEDSTEEPINTGM
-895 TTVDMGDNSDD
+895 TTVDMGEETPEDSTED
-906 EETAEPGDEATD
+906 EEPAEPGDEATD

-931 SEIEDIPDNTPKTVE
+931 ADVEENPENTPKTE
-946 DEKEETYQPKFSYK
+946 EEEKEEAYQPKFSYK

-967 ENVKDGKKEKSGS
+967 ENVKEGKKEKSGS

-1003 YLDDDNNPILDNE
+1003 YLDDNNTPILDNE

-1036 SDVCETAEP
+1036 NDVCETAEP

-1050 GPTVAAQLADDDD
+1050 GPTIAALRGSDDEDD
-1063 DDDWEAAYLRDG
+1063 EDWEAEYLRDG
-1075 NDEDREEYSQKL
+1075 NDEDRDVFSQKL
-1087 DSDDDDDDDDW
+1087 DSDDDDDDWDW
-1098 DYPLTKLSDED
+1098 DYPLTKMEDDKESKEDNSDDNFGFNMDDVNDADDDDETEDSDED
-1109 DDNSDND
+1109 DKD
-1116 SDDDMFG
+1116 SDDD
-1123 FKMSDITDDEDD
+1123 
-1135 SDDDSDEEDDE
+1135 
-1146 DDDKETVIIPTY
+1146 VIIPTY
-1158 KSGNTEIELPA
+1158 KSGNTEIELPG

-1177 PESKEV
+1177 PEKQEV
-1183 KVKKPLKEHKSIKIT
+1183 KVKKPLKEHKAIKIT

-1217 ASKSKDQKGTPLT
+1217 ASKSKDQKGAPLT

-1256 NEETDYDT
+1256 NEETDFDT
-1264 LSKMQVKAIKSA
+1264 LSKMRIKAIKSA
-1276 GKANEDG
+1276 EKANNDG
-1283 NNVIVTD
+1283 HNVIVTD
-1290 LATEGH
+1290 LGTEEH
-1296 DSDTVKYFII
+1296 DSDAVKYFLI
-1306 SDNYESCDSESYAIY
+1306 SEDYETGDSESYAIY
-1321 QIGADIYYRDAKEF
+1321 QIGADIYYRDGKEF
-1335 YQIIEDFKDEV
+1335 YQILEDFKDEV

-1357 YADKGKQLTSYN
+1357 YADKGEQLTSYN
-1369 ITDND
+1369 ITDTD
-1374 DCMFIISSIFSALTG
+1374 DCMFIVSSIFSALTG
-1389 KSYDSNNKYMN
+1389 KSYDSNNKYMT

-1409 KVDSDND
+1409 KVDADND
-1416 IDNSK
+1416 LDNSK
-1421 VANDAKYGTKEEN
+1421 AADEAKYGAQEDK

-1448 LVGALDPQQDENEA
+1448 LVGALDPQQEENET
-1462 VKPKLPNVNLVTEH
+1462 VKPTLPNVNLVTEK
-1476 NNKNPF
+1476 NKNPF

-1514 DKQNLKITKDG
+1514 DKQNLKITKNG
-1525 KTLDVT
+1525 KTIDVT
-1531 SKDIKPDPSQFKDID
+1531 SNEIKPDPSQFKDID

-1581 NIVVDSMVL
+1581 NIVVDSQVL
-1590 KNTLNGERFKANLKD
+1590 TNTLNGKRFKANLKD

-1614 VYVGDKE
+1614 VYVDGNE
-1621 ETWHKDNIDID
+1621 ETWHKDNIEIP
-1632 VEDWIPAVIASENDE
+1632 VEDWINAVIASENDE

-1653 VSPKSYVDTTDDTD
+1653 VNPKSYVDTTDDTG
-1667 LVDCTVAGKVTQLPK
+1667 LVDCTVGGKLTQLPK

>member
-82 VKYAKGNKSIKTVIE
+82 AKYAKGNKSIKTVIE

-142 TKDNLVEALSQLV
+142 TKDNLVEALSPLV

-667 IKTEYKEWQK
+667 IKAEYKEWQK
-677 QADDATGEDNSDDT
+677 QADDVTGEDNSDDT
-691 DDEDSV
+691 DD
-697 DDETTD
+697 DETTD
-703 DNSTDDGTVT
+703 DDSTDDGTVT

-735 PLSGEDGESEATDNF
+735 PLSGEDGDSEATDNF

-765 KFLGSDSDDDSDDD
+765 KFLGSDSDEDSDDD

-794 IDADNDSDEDET
+794 IDADSDSDEDET
-806 DFEDS
+806 DFDDS
-811 DDDYDSE
+811 DDDYDSD
-818 DVFGSDEDS
+818 DVFGSEEDS

-840 DDDSDDSET
+840 DDDSDDSDS

-857 EPEDSDETETDDSD
+857 EPEDSDETETDDED
-871 EFGNSEDDEETA
+871 EFGNSDDDEETA
-883 SEDNDEDSYNSM
+883 SEDNDEDTYNSM
-895 TTVDMGDNSDD
+895 TTVDIGDNSDND
-906 EETAEPGDEATD
+906 ETAEPGDEATD

-931 SEIEDIPDNTPKTVE
+931 SEIEDIPANTPKTVE

-1087 DSDDDDDDDDW
+1087 DSDDDDDDW
-1098 DYPLTKLSDED
+1098 DFPLTKLSDEDD

-1123 FKMSDITDDEDD
+1123 FKMSDITDDEEDN
-1135 SDDDSDEEDDE
+1135 DDDSDEDD
-1146 DDDKETVIIPTY
+1146 DDSDDKETVIIPTY

-1183 KVKKPLKEHKSIKIT
+1183 KTKKPLKEHKSIKIT

-1276 GKANEDG
+1276 EKANEDG

-1290 LATEGH
+1290 LAAEGH

-1306 SDNYESCDSESYAIY
+1306 SDNYESGDSESYAIY

-1357 YADKGKQLTSYN
+1357 YADKGEQLTSYN
-1369 ITDND
+1369 ITDSD

-1476 NNKNPF
+1476 NKNPF

-1514 DKQNLKITKDG
+1514 DKQNLKITKNG
-1525 KTLDVT
+1525 KTIDVT

-1653 VSPKSYVDTTDDTD
+1653 VNPKSYVDTTDDTD